1 MRTKIGTRL
10 LSLFLTAICVIGLIP
25 TSAFAASSE
34 NMPSEI
40 TLKKSDYFLDTDGS
54 KTYNS
59 PSFDKPL
66 YLHIINMNVGGK
78 TKVGFCAEHGKQLG
92 NTLIGKKWGNPEP
105 VTNSFIKMMIGYYYC
120 MTDAKYMTDAY
131 KAKFGSQLW
140 TDQNM
145 IRYHNAWIQAL
156 CWRALG
162 QGAAIPSDAEGQR
175 VAIAKELMYIANAK
189 NGTSYSD
196 IYTDKYGTTTF
207 YEKGCKVI
215 DNPDCW
221 PDVDVTL
228 YHYIGGNATS
238 PDGKK
243 HYTNDNTQAIM
254 VATPRGEPTID
265 DYQIVVKKVDSSNPT
280 KGLPGATFSLTMVG
294 SDDPSFPMTGVTGQD
309 GTYTFKPLKAG
320 TYQVTETEA
329 PEGYQIDNPGPYTVT
344 LPMNGQKTVTVTAT
358 DTPITTSSG
367 SIRKVDKDIPTMGLA
382 GATIRITGIDNNFK
396 YEGQTVAG
404 GALTDV
410 PWDTMPVGSYIAE
423 EIGAPEGY
431 ILPSPHEKKEFYWD
445 KKSDVTLVFENDS
458 KVKVQLLKK
467 DESNNPLPGCLFT
480 VIKNGQTLF
489 SAVTDA
495 AGTITVPNVTE
506 GTYWFVEKDAPEGYV
521 VNSEPVTAYVSAAD
535 IQGNKTVTVEATN
548 HRKPGLEI
556 VKIDSVTKEPVA
568 NCTFDI
574 RSIDGTYHETLTTDG
589 AGRIFLE
596 NMTPGS
602 YEVKETAV
610 PKGYNL
616 NPEKQ
621 TVELT
626 AGGTFTLTFE
636 NVPKTDFTLFKHD
649 SNNHPIA
656 GVTFEISKK
665 GGQSL
670 GHFTT
675 DGQGKLTVPNLEPGI
690 YVAVETDCPDDY
702 ILDKTPHE
710 FQVNAGKTEVGID
723 VVNLKK
729 PEITVKKVDSIV
741 GGGVEGA
748 KFEIFYAGTGG
759 TGSPAGTY
767 ESLGTKYTDAN
778 GIIHLDHL
786 KEGWYRFTEVEAP
799 EGYQLD
805 EPSTQ
810 EIYLKGDDNA
820 ELTFKDTPLSAII
833 VMKKDGVN
841 GKALPGATFQLRYLD
856 GTSGTGG
863 TVIGEKV
870 TDQNG
875 VCSWTGLK
883 AGTYIVE
890 EVKPAPGYNIVEGP
904 KTVYISGKAQDVI
917 TVSFDNSPDGTL
929 LIKKVDAK
937 NPTKVLAGAKFR
949 VQYTNGTL
957 LGNDNGIFTTDE
969 NGQITIAGLEPE
981 KTIIV
986 TEVEAP
992 AGYIIDGQAQTID
1005 IKSGKVVSITFK
1017 NAPKGELVIEKT
1029 DAATGKLLPGAE
1041 FIIRKSDGTEV
1052 GADGNI
1058 HNNLTIESG
1067 TLSSDSHFVTGG
1079 DGRIIIKGLTPG
1091 NYTITEVKAPDG
1103 YLIGKNAS
1111 RTIQITAG
1119 DTQTI
1124 TFANPSTCSLLI
1136 KKVCSINTDKML
1148 EGAVFDVR
1156 YADGSVVGDSNGVY
1170 ETGADGTILITGL
1183 EANKAIIVTETKAP
1197 NGFAIDTKP
1206 QTVTTIAGKVVQ
1218 LTFANAPYGK
1228 LVIEKRDAE
1237 TNNLLP
1243 GAEFRV
1249 TTAAG
1254 CEVGQNGV
1262 IGDTTLTSNGIFRT
1276 DADGKITI
1284 SNLRPGNYI
1293 ITEIKAPDGYLID
1306 DPTRNVTVTAGD
1318 TQTIVFKNHSTCSL
1332 LIKKVCTENP
1342 DKMLEGAV
1350 FDVRYADGTV
1360 VGDSNGVFTT
1370 GADGTILITGLEA
1383 NKAIVVTETKA
1394 PDGFAIDTTPQ
1405 TITTQ
1410 AGKVV
1415 QLTFANAPYG
1425 KIIIEK
1431 RDSKTNELL
1440 PGAEFRVTTAAGCE
1454 VGQNGVIGDTNLT
1467 SNGIFTTGADGKI
1480 TITNVRPGSYVITEI
1495 KAPDGYLIDDPTRT
1509 ITVTSGDTQT
1519 IVFKDTKPGGL
1530 IIEKRDSVTKE
1541 PLAGATFKV
1550 TTSDGRFVAQD
1561 GGATSTN
1568 GLYTT
1573 DANGQIHIVDLDPD
1587 TYVVTEV
1594 TAPDG
1599 YLMDAPSQ
1607 TVKIEKND
1615 TQTLT
1620 FYDTP
1625 LGGLTIVKVDS
1636 ESGKRLEGA
1645 KIEVAKLNGEIV
1657 GTYVTD
1663 KLGVIQLPD
1672 LDDGWYQL
1680 TEIKAPKGYLLDSTP
1695 QKVEVKKG
1703 ETKTFEFENTASA
1716 SMLIH
1721 KIDSVTKK
1729 GIQGVKFVVYDSSM
1743 TPIGEY
1749 ESDDQGYVHLNKTLE
1764 DGKYYVREIVAA
1776 EGYILDNKVKSF
1788 TVLAGD
1794 TAMIEWENTS
1804 ELGQIQVIKTSEGY
1818 SSVNGLPAGTPL
1830 SGAIFAVY
1838 DKQNNVV
1845 DKFQTNENGI
1855 GSSKKLPL
1863 GIYTVKEV
1871 QAPANYGLNPTV
1883 FTADIEFAGQVVKLN
1898 VTDPVITAGVSIKKT
1913 GYAQTMN
1920 NNVMRWTVS
1929 GVRNDSTT
1937 SLQSFYWRDTLPTD
1951 AVRLTRLVTGTYSTT
1966 QTYKVTFTTNLNSQ
1980 WRTAYDNLS
1989 TAKNYTLDMSSAALG
2004 LASNEYVTQFMLS
2017 FGIVPAGFHQLTN
2030 ATVDAQTLYALTNGY
2045 KFTNKADVGGLL
2057 GGNWVQSIARWTTSV
2072 YSHYVPAK
2080 PAAPK
2085 SPKLPRTGY

>member
-710 FQVNAGKTEVGID
+710 FQVNAGVTNVGID

-799 EGYQLD
+799 AGYQLD

-841 GKALPGATFQLRYLD
+841 GKALPGATFQLRYLG

-937 NPTKVLAGAKFR
+937 HPTKVLAGAKFR

-986 TEVEAP
+986 TEIEAP

-1029 DAATGKLLPGAE
+1029 DAATGKLLSGAE

-1058 HNNLTIESG
+1058 HNDLTIESG

-1124 TFANPSTCSLLI
+1124 TFANP
-1136 KKVCSINTDKML
+1136 
-1148 EGAVFDVR
+1148 
-1156 YADGSVVGDSNGVY
+1156 
-1170 ETGADGTILITGL
+1170 
-1183 EANKAIIVTETKAP
+1183 
-1197 NGFAIDTKP
+1197 
-1206 QTVTTIAGKVVQ
+1206 
-1218 LTFANAPYGK
+1218 
-1228 LVIEKRDAE
+1228 
-1237 TNNLLP
+1237 
-1243 GAEFRV
+1243 
-1249 TTAAG
+1249 
-1254 CEVGQNGV
+1254 
-1262 IGDTTLTSNGIFRT
+1262 
-1276 DADGKITI
+1276 
-1284 SNLRPGNYI
+1284 
-1293 ITEIKAPDGYLID
+1293 
-1306 DPTRNVTVTAGD
+1306 
-1318 TQTIVFKNHSTCSL
+1318 STCSL

-1480 TITNVRPGSYVITEI
+1480 TITNVRPGNYIITEI

-1645 KIEVAKLNGEIV
+1645 KIEVAKMNGEIV

-1721 KIDSVTKK
+1721 KIDSVTRK

>member
-25 TSAFAASSE
+25 TSAFAAPSGS
-34 NMPSEI
+34 MPSEI
-40 TLKKSDYFLDTDGS
+40 TLQKSDYFLDTDGS

-59 PSFDKPL
+59 PSFGEPL

-78 TKVGFCAEHGKQLG
+78 TNVGFCAEHGKQLG

-120 MTDAKYMTDAY
+120 MTDAKYQTDAY
-131 KAKFGSQLW
+131 KEKWGGELW
-140 TDQNM
+140 TDQNL

-162 QGAAIPSDAEGQR
+162 QGAAIPSDAEGQK

-207 YEKGCKVI
+207 YQKGEKVL
-215 DNPDCW
+215 DNTDCW

-254 VATPRGEPTID
+254 VATPKKSDIPSD
-265 DYQIVVKKVDSSNPT
+265 KYQIVVKKVDSSNPT
-280 KGLPGATFSLTMVG
+280 KGLAGATFSLEMVG
-294 SDDPSFPMTGVTGQD
+294 SDDPKFPMTGVTGQD
-309 GTYTFKPLKAG
+309 GTYTFKNLKAG

-329 PEGYQIDNPGPYTVT
+329 PEGYQIDNPGPYAVT
-344 LPMNGQKTVTVTAT
+344 LPTNGQKTVTVTAL
-358 DTPITTSSG
+358 DTPITLASG
-367 SIRKVDKDIPTMGLA
+367 SIRKVDKDRPTMGLA
-382 GATIRITGIDNNFK
+382 GATIRITGIDNNFT
-396 YEGQTVAG
+396 YEGQTVEG

-410 PWDTMPVGSYIAE
+410 PWDTMPVGSYVAE

-445 KKSDVTLVFENDS
+445 KKNEVKLVFENDS

-710 FQVNAGKTEVGID
+710 FQVNAGVTNVGID

-841 GKALPGATFQLRYLD
+841 GKALPGATFQLRYLG

-875 VCSWTGLK
+875 VCSWTSLK

-986 TEVEAP
+986 TEIEAP

-1058 HNNLTIESG
+1058 HNDLTIESG

-1124 TFANPSTCSLLI
+1124 TFANP
-1136 KKVCSINTDKML
+1136 
-1148 EGAVFDVR
+1148 
-1156 YADGSVVGDSNGVY
+1156 
-1170 ETGADGTILITGL
+1170 
-1183 EANKAIIVTETKAP
+1183 
-1197 NGFAIDTKP
+1197 
-1206 QTVTTIAGKVVQ
+1206 
-1218 LTFANAPYGK
+1218 
-1228 LVIEKRDAE
+1228 
-1237 TNNLLP
+1237 
-1243 GAEFRV
+1243 
-1249 TTAAG
+1249 
-1254 CEVGQNGV
+1254 
-1262 IGDTTLTSNGIFRT
+1262 
-1276 DADGKITI
+1276 
-1284 SNLRPGNYI
+1284 
-1293 ITEIKAPDGYLID
+1293 
-1306 DPTRNVTVTAGD
+1306 
-1318 TQTIVFKNHSTCSL
+1318 STCSL

-1480 TITNVRPGSYVITEI
+1480 TITNVRPGNYVITEI

-1530 IIEKRDSVTKE
+1530 IIEKRDSVTKV

-1721 KIDSVTKK
+1721 KIDSVTRK

-1920 NNVMRWTVS
+1920 NNIMRWTVS

-2057 GGNWVQSIARWTTSV
+2057 GGNWVQSIARWTTSI

>member
-1 MRTKIGTRL
+1 MRQKIGTRL

-25 TSAFAASSE
+25 TSAFAAPSGS
-34 NMPSEI
+34 MPSEI
-40 TLKKSDYFLDTDGS
+40 TLQKSDYFLDTDGS

-59 PSFDKPL
+59 PSFGEPL

-78 TKVGFCAEHGKQLG
+78 TNVGFCAEHGKQLG

-120 MTDAKYMTDAY
+120 MTDAKYQTDAY
-131 KAKFGSQLW
+131 KEKWGGELW
-140 TDQNM
+140 TDQNL

-162 QGAAIPSDAEGQR
+162 QGAAIPSDAEGQK

-207 YEKGCKVI
+207 YQKGEKVL
-215 DNPDCW
+215 DNTDCW

-254 VATPRGEPTID
+254 VATPSIPTLGN
-265 DYQIVVKKVDSSNPT
+265 YQITVKKVDSSNPT
-280 KGLPGATFSLTMVG
+280 KGLAGAEFSLEMVG
-294 SDDPSFPMTGVTGQD
+294 SDDPKFPMTGVTGQG
-309 GTYTFKPLKAG
+309 GTLTFKDLKAG
-320 TYQVTETEA
+320 TYQVTETKA
-329 PEGYQIDNPGPYTVT
+329 PEDYQIDNPGPYTVT
-344 LPMNGQKTVTVTAT
+344 LPTNGQNTVTVTAT
-358 DTPITTSSG
+358 DTPITLASG
-367 SIRKVDKDIPTMGLA
+367 SIRKVDKDRPTMGLA
-382 GATIRITGIDNNFK
+382 GATIRITGIDNNFT
-396 YEGQTVAG
+396 YEGQTVEG

-410 PWDTMPVGSYIAE
+410 PWDTMPVGSYVAE

-445 KKSDVTLVFENDS
+445 KKNEVKLVFENDS

-556 VKIDSVTKEPVA
+556 VKIDSVTKKPVA

-710 FQVNAGKTEVGID
+710 FQVNAGVTNVGID

-799 EGYQLD
+799 AGYQLD

-841 GKALPGATFQLRYLD
+841 GKALPGATFQLRYLG

-863 TVIGEKV
+863 TAIGEKV

-969 NGQITIAGLEPE
+969 NGQITIAGLEPK

-986 TEVEAP
+986 TEIEAP

-1058 HNNLTIESG
+1058 HNDLTIESG

-1124 TFANPSTCSLLI
+1124 TFANP
-1136 KKVCSINTDKML
+1136 
-1148 EGAVFDVR
+1148 
-1156 YADGSVVGDSNGVY
+1156 
-1170 ETGADGTILITGL
+1170 
-1183 EANKAIIVTETKAP
+1183 
-1197 NGFAIDTKP
+1197 
-1206 QTVTTIAGKVVQ
+1206 
-1218 LTFANAPYGK
+1218 
-1228 LVIEKRDAE
+1228 
-1237 TNNLLP
+1237 
-1243 GAEFRV
+1243 
-1249 TTAAG
+1249 
-1254 CEVGQNGV
+1254 
-1262 IGDTTLTSNGIFRT
+1262 
-1276 DADGKITI
+1276 
-1284 SNLRPGNYI
+1284 
-1293 ITEIKAPDGYLID
+1293 
-1306 DPTRNVTVTAGD
+1306 
-1318 TQTIVFKNHSTCSL
+1318 STCSL

-1480 TITNVRPGSYVITEI
+1480 TITNVRPGNYIITEI

-1645 KIEVAKLNGEIV
+1645 KIEVAKMNGEIV

-1721 KIDSVTKK
+1721 KIDSVTRK

>member
-1 MRTKIGTRL
+1 
-10 LSLFLTAICVIGLIP
+10 
-25 TSAFAASSE
+25 
-34 NMPSEI
+34 MPSEI
-40 TLKKSDYFLDTDGS
+40 TLQKSDYFLDTDGS

-59 PSFDKPL
+59 PSFGEPL
-66 YLHIINMNVGGK
+66 YLHIINMNVGGE
-78 TKVGFCAEHGKQLG
+78 TKIGFCAEHGKQLG

-120 MTDAKYMTDAY
+120 MTDAKYQTDAY
-131 KAKFGSQLW
+131 KEKWGGELW
-140 TDQNM
+140 TDQNL

-162 QGAAIPSDAEGQR
+162 QGAAIPSDAEGQK

-207 YEKGCKVI
+207 YQKGEKVL
-215 DNPDCW
+215 DNTDCW

-228 YHYIGGNATS
+228 YRYIGGNATS

-243 HYTNDNTQAIM
+243 HYTNDNTQAVM
-254 VATPRGEPTID
+254 VATPKKEPTGDTYRI
-265 DYQIVVKKVDSSNPT
+265 IVKKVDSSNPT
-280 KGLPGATFSLTMVG
+280 KGLAGATFSLEMVG
-294 SDDPSFPMTGVTGQD
+294 SDGPSFPKTGVTGQD
-309 GTYTFKPLKAG
+309 GTYIFDRLEAG
-320 TYQVTETEA
+320 TYKVTETEA
-329 PEGYQIDNPGPYTVT
+329 PEGYQIDNPGPYVVT
-344 LPMNGQKTVTVTAT
+344 LPTNGQNTVTVTAL
-358 DTPITTSSG
+358 DTPITLASG
-367 SIRKVDKDIPTMGLA
+367 SIRKVDKDRPTMGLA
-382 GATIRITGIDNNFK
+382 GATIRITGIDNNFT
-396 YEGQTVAG
+396 YEGQTVEG

-410 PWDTMPVGSYIAE
+410 PWDTMPVGSYVAE

-445 KKSDVTLVFENDS
+445 KKNEVKLVFENDS

-710 FQVNAGKTEVGID
+710 FQVNAGVTNVGID

-799 EGYQLD
+799 AGYQLD

-841 GKALPGATFQLRYLD
+841 GKALPGATFQLRYLG

-875 VCSWTGLK
+875 VCSWTSLK

-937 NPTKVLAGAKFR
+937 HPTKVLAGAKFR

-986 TEVEAP
+986 TEIEAP

-1058 HNNLTIESG
+1058 HNDLTIESG

-1124 TFANPSTCSLLI
+1124 TFANP
-1136 KKVCSINTDKML
+1136 
-1148 EGAVFDVR
+1148 
-1156 YADGSVVGDSNGVY
+1156 
-1170 ETGADGTILITGL
+1170 
-1183 EANKAIIVTETKAP
+1183 
-1197 NGFAIDTKP
+1197 
-1206 QTVTTIAGKVVQ
+1206 
-1218 LTFANAPYGK
+1218 
-1228 LVIEKRDAE
+1228 
-1237 TNNLLP
+1237 
-1243 GAEFRV
+1243 
-1249 TTAAG
+1249 
-1254 CEVGQNGV
+1254 
-1262 IGDTTLTSNGIFRT
+1262 
-1276 DADGKITI
+1276 
-1284 SNLRPGNYI
+1284 
-1293 ITEIKAPDGYLID
+1293 
-1306 DPTRNVTVTAGD
+1306 
-1318 TQTIVFKNHSTCSL
+1318 STCSL

-1467 SNGIFTTGADGKI
+1467 SNGIFTTGADGQI
-1480 TITNVRPGSYVITEI
+1480 TITNVRPGNYVITEI

-1645 KIEVAKLNGEIV
+1645 KIEVAKMNGEIV

-1721 KIDSVTKK
+1721 KIDSVTRK

-1749 ESDDQGYVHLNKTLE
+1749 ESDDQGYVHLNKALE

>member
-25 TSAFAASSE
+25 TSAFAAPSGS
-34 NMPSEI
+34 MPSEI
-40 TLKKSDYFLDTDGS
+40 TLQKSDYFLDTDGS

-59 PSFDKPL
+59 PSFGEPL

-78 TKVGFCAEHGKQLG
+78 TNVGFCAEHGKQLG

-120 MTDAKYMTDAY
+120 MTDAKYQTDAY
-131 KAKFGSQLW
+131 KEKWGGELW
-140 TDQNM
+140 TDQNL

-162 QGAAIPSDAEGQR
+162 QGAAIPSDAEGQK

-207 YEKGCKVI
+207 YQKGEKVL
-215 DNPDCW
+215 DNTDCW

-254 VATPRGEPTID
+254 VATPSIPTAES
-265 DYQIVVKKVDSSNPT
+265 YQIVVKKVDSSNPT
-280 KGLPGATFSLTMVG
+280 KGLSGATFSLTMVG
-294 SDDPSFPMTGVTGQD
+294 STKTLTGVTGQD
-309 GTYTFKPLKAG
+309 GTYTFKNLKAG

-329 PEGYQIDNPGPYTVT
+329 PEGYQIDNPGPYAVT
-344 LPMNGQKTVTVTAT
+344 LPTNGQNTVTVTAL
-358 DTPITTSSG
+358 DTPITLASG
-367 SIRKVDKDIPTMGLA
+367 SIRKVDKDRPTMGLA
-382 GATIRITGIDNNFK
+382 GATIRITGIDNNFT
-396 YEGQTVAG
+396 YEGQTVEG

-410 PWDTMPVGSYIAE
+410 PWDTMPVGSYVAE

-445 KKSDVTLVFENDS
+445 KKNEVKLVFENDS

-710 FQVNAGKTEVGID
+710 FQVNAGVTNVGID

-799 EGYQLD
+799 AGYQLD

-841 GKALPGATFQLRYLD
+841 GKALPGATFQLRYLG

-875 VCSWTGLK
+875 VCSWTSLK

-937 NPTKVLAGAKFR
+937 HPTKVLAGAKFR

-986 TEVEAP
+986 TEIEAP

-1058 HNNLTIESG
+1058 HNDLTIESG

-1124 TFANPSTCSLLI
+1124 TFANP
-1136 KKVCSINTDKML
+1136 
-1148 EGAVFDVR
+1148 
-1156 YADGSVVGDSNGVY
+1156 
-1170 ETGADGTILITGL
+1170 
-1183 EANKAIIVTETKAP
+1183 
-1197 NGFAIDTKP
+1197 
-1206 QTVTTIAGKVVQ
+1206 
-1218 LTFANAPYGK
+1218 
-1228 LVIEKRDAE
+1228 
-1237 TNNLLP
+1237 
-1243 GAEFRV
+1243 
-1249 TTAAG
+1249 
-1254 CEVGQNGV
+1254 
-1262 IGDTTLTSNGIFRT
+1262 
-1276 DADGKITI
+1276 
-1284 SNLRPGNYI
+1284 
-1293 ITEIKAPDGYLID
+1293 
-1306 DPTRNVTVTAGD
+1306 
-1318 TQTIVFKNHSTCSL
+1318 STCSL

-1454 VGQNGVIGDTNLT
+1454 VGQNGVIGDTKLT

-1480 TITNVRPGSYVITEI
+1480 TITNVRPGSYIITEI

-1920 NNVMRWTVS
+1920 NNIMRWTVS

-1951 AVRLTRLVTGTYSTT
+1951 AVRLTRLVTGTYSTM

-2057 GGNWVQSIARWTTSV
+2057 GGNWVQSIARWTTSI

-2085 SPKLPRTGY
+2085 SPTLPRTGY

>member
-25 TSAFAASSE
+25 TSAFAAPSGS
-34 NMPSEI
+34 MPSEI
-40 TLKKSDYFLDTDGS
+40 TLQKSDYFLDTDGS

-59 PSFDKPL
+59 PSFGEPL
-66 YLHIINMNVGGK
+66 YLHIINMNVGGE
-78 TKVGFCAEHGKQLG
+78 TKIGFCAEHGKQLG

-120 MTDAKYMTDAY
+120 MTDAKYQTDAY
-131 KAKFGSQLW
+131 KEKWGGELW
-140 TDQNM
+140 TDQNL

-162 QGAAIPSDAEGQR
+162 QGAAIPSDAEGQK

-207 YEKGCKVI
+207 YQKGEKVL
-215 DNPDCW
+215 DNTDCW

-228 YHYIGGNATS
+228 YRYIGGNATS

-243 HYTNDNTQAIM
+243 HYTNDNTQAVM
-254 VATPRGEPTID
+254 VATPKKSDIPSD
-265 DYQIVVKKVDSSNPT
+265 KYQIVVKKVDSSNPT
-280 KGLPGATFSLTMVG
+280 KGLAGATFSLEMVG
-294 SDDPSFPMTGVTGQD
+294 SDDPKFPMTGVTGQD
-309 GTYTFKPLKAG
+309 GTYTFKNLKAG

-329 PEGYQIDNPGPYTVT
+329 PEGYQIDNPGPYAVT
-344 LPMNGQKTVTVTAT
+344 LPTNGQKTVTVTAL
-358 DTPITTSSG
+358 DTPITLASG
-367 SIRKVDKDIPTMGLA
+367 SIRKVDKDRPTMGLA
-382 GATIRITGIDNNFK
+382 GATIRITGIDNNFT
-396 YEGQTVAG
+396 YEGQTVEG

-410 PWDTMPVGSYIAE
+410 PWDTMPVGSYVAE

-445 KKSDVTLVFENDS
+445 KKNEVKLVFENDS

-556 VKIDSVTKEPVA
+556 VKIDSVTKKPVA

-626 AGGTFTLTFE
+626 AGGTFTRTFE

-710 FQVNAGKTEVGID
+710 FQVNAGVTNVGID

-799 EGYQLD
+799 AGYQLD

-841 GKALPGATFQLRYLD
+841 GKALPGATFQLRYLG

-937 NPTKVLAGAKFR
+937 HPTKVLAGAKFR

-986 TEVEAP
+986 TEIEAP

-1058 HNNLTIESG
+1058 HNDLTIESG

-1124 TFANPSTCSLLI
+1124 TFANP
-1136 KKVCSINTDKML
+1136 
-1148 EGAVFDVR
+1148 
-1156 YADGSVVGDSNGVY
+1156 
-1170 ETGADGTILITGL
+1170 
-1183 EANKAIIVTETKAP
+1183 
-1197 NGFAIDTKP
+1197 
-1206 QTVTTIAGKVVQ
+1206 
-1218 LTFANAPYGK
+1218 
-1228 LVIEKRDAE
+1228 
-1237 TNNLLP
+1237 
-1243 GAEFRV
+1243 
-1249 TTAAG
+1249 
-1254 CEVGQNGV
+1254 
-1262 IGDTTLTSNGIFRT
+1262 
-1276 DADGKITI
+1276 
-1284 SNLRPGNYI
+1284 
-1293 ITEIKAPDGYLID
+1293 
-1306 DPTRNVTVTAGD
+1306 
-1318 TQTIVFKNHSTCSL
+1318 STCSL

-1480 TITNVRPGSYVITEI
+1480 TITNVRPGNYVITEI

-1599 YLMDAPSQ
+1599 YLMGAPSQ

-1645 KIEVAKLNGEIV
+1645 KIEVAKMNGEIV

-1721 KIDSVTKK
+1721 KIDSVTRK

>member
-1 MRTKIGTRL
+1 MRTRIGTRL

-34 NMPSEI
+34 SMPSEI

-66 YLHIINMNVGGK
+66 YLHIINMNVGGE

-120 MTDAKYMTDAY
+120 MTDAKYQTDAY
-131 KAKFGSQLW
+131 KEKWGGALW

-162 QGAAIPSDAEGQR
+162 QGAAIPSDAEGQK

-207 YEKGCKVI
+207 YQKGEKVL
-215 DNPDCW
+215 DNTDCW

-254 VATPRGEPTID
+254 VATPKTPDTPIE
-265 DYQIVVKKVDSSNPT
+265 DYQIVVKKVDSTNPT
-280 KGLPGATFSLTMVG
+280 KGLAGATFSLTKVG
-294 SDDPSFPMTGVTGQD
+294 SDDPKYPLTGVTGQD
-309 GTYTFKPLKAG
+309 GTYTFRRLEAG

-329 PEGYQIDNPGPYTVT
+329 PEGYQIDNPGPYAVT
-344 LPMNGQKTVTVTAT
+344 LPTNGQKTVTVTAT
-358 DTPITTSSG
+358 DTPITIASG
-367 SIRKVDKDIPTMGLA
+367 SIRKVDKDRPTMGLA
-382 GATIRITGIDNNFK
+382 GATIRITGIDNNFT
-396 YEGQTVAG
+396 YEGQTVEG

-410 PWDTMPVGSYIAE
+410 PWDTMPVGSYVAE

-445 KKSDVTLVFENDS
+445 KKNEVKLVFENDS

-710 FQVNAGKTEVGID
+710 FQVNAGVTNVGID

-786 KEGWYRFTEVEAP
+786 KEGWYRFTEVKAP
-799 EGYQLD
+799 AGYQLD

-841 GKALPGATFQLRYLD
+841 GKALPGATFQLRYLG

-875 VCSWTGLK
+875 VCSWTSLK

-937 NPTKVLAGAKFR
+937 HPTKVLAGAKFR

-986 TEVEAP
+986 TEIEAP

-1058 HNNLTIESG
+1058 HNDLTIESG

-1124 TFANPSTCSLLI
+1124 TFANP
-1136 KKVCSINTDKML
+1136 
-1148 EGAVFDVR
+1148 
-1156 YADGSVVGDSNGVY
+1156 
-1170 ETGADGTILITGL
+1170 
-1183 EANKAIIVTETKAP
+1183 
-1197 NGFAIDTKP
+1197 
-1206 QTVTTIAGKVVQ
+1206 
-1218 LTFANAPYGK
+1218 
-1228 LVIEKRDAE
+1228 
-1237 TNNLLP
+1237 
-1243 GAEFRV
+1243 
-1249 TTAAG
+1249 
-1254 CEVGQNGV
+1254 
-1262 IGDTTLTSNGIFRT
+1262 
-1276 DADGKITI
+1276 
-1284 SNLRPGNYI
+1284 
-1293 ITEIKAPDGYLID
+1293 
-1306 DPTRNVTVTAGD
+1306 
-1318 TQTIVFKNHSTCSL
+1318 STCSL

-1480 TITNVRPGSYVITEI
+1480 TITNVRPGNYVITEI

-1530 IIEKRDSVTKE
+1530 IIEKRDSVTKV

-1920 NNVMRWTVS
+1920 NNIMRWTVS

-2057 GGNWVQSIARWTTSV
+2057 GGNWVQSIARWTTSI

>member
-25 TSAFAASSE
+25 TSAFAAPSGS
-34 NMPSEI
+34 MPSEI
-40 TLKKSDYFLDTDGS
+40 TLQKSDYFLDTDGS

-59 PSFDKPL
+59 PSFGEPL
-66 YLHIINMNVGGK
+66 YLHIINMNVGGE
-78 TKVGFCAEHGKQLG
+78 TKIGFCAEHGKQLG

-120 MTDAKYMTDAY
+120 MTDAKYQTDAY
-131 KAKFGSQLW
+131 KEKWGGELW
-140 TDQNM
+140 TDQNL

-162 QGAAIPSDAEGQR
+162 QGAAIPSDAEGQK

-207 YEKGCKVI
+207 YQKGEKVL
-215 DNPDCW
+215 DNTDCW

-228 YHYIGGNATS
+228 YRYIGGNATS

-243 HYTNDNTQAIM
+243 HYTNDNTQAVM
-254 VATPRGEPTID
+254 VATPKKEPTGDTYRI
-265 DYQIVVKKVDSSNPT
+265 IVKKVDSSNPT
-280 KGLPGATFSLTMVG
+280 KGLAGATFSLEMVG
-294 SDDPSFPMTGVTGQD
+294 SDGPSFPKTGVTGQD
-309 GTYTFKPLKAG
+309 GTYIFDRLEAG
-320 TYQVTETEA
+320 TYKVTETEA
-329 PEGYQIDNPGPYTVT
+329 PEGYQIDNPGPYVVT
-344 LPMNGQKTVTVTAT
+344 LPTNGQNTVTVTAL
-358 DTPITTSSG
+358 DTPITLASG
-367 SIRKVDKDIPTMGLA
+367 SIRKVDKDRPTMGLA
-382 GATIRITGIDNNFK
+382 GATIRITGIDNNFT
-396 YEGQTVAG
+396 YEGQTVEG

-410 PWDTMPVGSYIAE
+410 PWDTMPVGSYVAE

-445 KKSDVTLVFENDS
+445 KKNEVKLVFENDS

-710 FQVNAGKTEVGID
+710 FQVNAGVTNVGID

-799 EGYQLD
+799 AGYQLD

-841 GKALPGATFQLRYLD
+841 GKALPGATFQLRYLG

-875 VCSWTGLK
+875 VCSWTSLK

-937 NPTKVLAGAKFR
+937 HPTKVLAGAKFR

-986 TEVEAP
+986 TEIEAP

-1058 HNNLTIESG
+1058 HNDLTIESG

-1124 TFANPSTCSLLI
+1124 TFANP
-1136 KKVCSINTDKML
+1136 
-1148 EGAVFDVR
+1148 
-1156 YADGSVVGDSNGVY
+1156 
-1170 ETGADGTILITGL
+1170 
-1183 EANKAIIVTETKAP
+1183 
-1197 NGFAIDTKP
+1197 
-1206 QTVTTIAGKVVQ
+1206 
-1218 LTFANAPYGK
+1218 
-1228 LVIEKRDAE
+1228 
-1237 TNNLLP
+1237 
-1243 GAEFRV
+1243 
-1249 TTAAG
+1249 
-1254 CEVGQNGV
+1254 
-1262 IGDTTLTSNGIFRT
+1262 
-1276 DADGKITI
+1276 
-1284 SNLRPGNYI
+1284 
-1293 ITEIKAPDGYLID
+1293 
-1306 DPTRNVTVTAGD
+1306 
-1318 TQTIVFKNHSTCSL
+1318 STCSL

-1467 SNGIFTTGADGKI
+1467 SNGIFTTGADGQI
-1480 TITNVRPGSYVITEI
+1480 TITNVRPGNYVITEI

-1645 KIEVAKLNGEIV
+1645 KIEVAKMNGEIV

-1721 KIDSVTKK
+1721 KIDSVTRK

-1749 ESDDQGYVHLNKTLE
+1749 ESDDQGYVHLNKALE

>member
-25 TSAFAASSE
+25 TSAFAAPSGS
-34 NMPSEI
+34 MPSEI
-40 TLKKSDYFLDTDGS
+40 TLQKSDYFLDTAGS

-59 PSFDKPL
+59 PSFGEPL

-120 MTDAKYMTDAY
+120 MTDAKYQTDAY
-131 KAKFGSQLW
+131 KEKWGGELW
-140 TDQNM
+140 TDQNL

-162 QGAAIPSDAEGQR
+162 QGAAIPSDAEGQK

-207 YEKGCKVI
+207 YQKGEKVL
-215 DNPDCW
+215 DNTDCW

-243 HYTNDNTQAIM
+243 HYTNENTQAIM
-254 VATPRGEPTID
+254 VATPKEPTSEE
-265 DYQIVVKKVDSSNPT
+265 YQIVVKKVDSSNPT
-280 KGLPGATFSLTMVG
+280 KGLAGAEFSLEMVG
-294 SDDPSFPMTGVTGQD
+294 SDDPKFPMTGVTGQN
-309 GTYTFKPLKAG
+309 GTYTFRGLKAG
-320 TYQVTETEA
+320 TYQVTETKA
-329 PEGYQIDNPGPYTVT
+329 PEDYQIDNPGPYTVT
-344 LPMNGQKTVTVTAT
+344 LPTNGQKTVTVTAL
-358 DTPITTSSG
+358 DTPITLASG
-367 SIRKVDKDIPTMGLA
+367 SIRKVDKDRPTMGLA
-382 GATIRITGIDNNFK
+382 GATIRITGIDNNFT
-396 YEGQTVAG
+396 YEGQTVEG

-410 PWDTMPVGSYIAE
+410 PWDTMPVGSYVAE

-445 KKSDVTLVFENDS
+445 KKNEVKLVFENDS

-535 IQGNKTVTVEATN
+535 IQGNKTITVEATN

-626 AGGTFTLTFE
+626 AGGTFTRTFE

-710 FQVNAGKTEVGID
+710 FQVNAGVTNVGID

-799 EGYQLD
+799 AGYQLD

-841 GKALPGATFQLRYLD
+841 GKALPGATFQLRYLG

-875 VCSWTGLK
+875 VCSWTSLK

-937 NPTKVLAGAKFR
+937 HPTKVLAGAKFR

-986 TEVEAP
+986 TEIEAP

-1058 HNNLTIESG
+1058 HNDLTIESG

-1124 TFANPSTCSLLI
+1124 TFANP
-1136 KKVCSINTDKML
+1136 
-1148 EGAVFDVR
+1148 
-1156 YADGSVVGDSNGVY
+1156 
-1170 ETGADGTILITGL
+1170 
-1183 EANKAIIVTETKAP
+1183 
-1197 NGFAIDTKP
+1197 
-1206 QTVTTIAGKVVQ
+1206 
-1218 LTFANAPYGK
+1218 
-1228 LVIEKRDAE
+1228 
-1237 TNNLLP
+1237 
-1243 GAEFRV
+1243 
-1249 TTAAG
+1249 
-1254 CEVGQNGV
+1254 
-1262 IGDTTLTSNGIFRT
+1262 
-1276 DADGKITI
+1276 
-1284 SNLRPGNYI
+1284 
-1293 ITEIKAPDGYLID
+1293 
-1306 DPTRNVTVTAGD
+1306 
-1318 TQTIVFKNHSTCSL
+1318 STCSL

-1467 SNGIFTTGADGKI
+1467 SNGIFTTGADGKT
-1480 TITNVRPGSYVITEI
+1480 TITNVRPGSYIITEI

-1645 KIEVAKLNGEIV
+1645 KIEVAKMNGEIV

-1721 KIDSVTKK
+1721 KIDSVTRK

>member
-25 TSAFAASSE
+25 TSAFAAPSGS
-34 NMPSEI
+34 MPSEI
-40 TLKKSDYFLDTDGS
+40 TLQKSDYFLDTDGS

-59 PSFDKPL
+59 PSFGEPL
-66 YLHIINMNVGGK
+66 DLHIINMNVGGK
-78 TKVGFCAEHGKQLG
+78 TNVGFCAEHGKQLG

-120 MTDAKYMTDAY
+120 MTDAKYQTDAY
-131 KAKFGSQLW
+131 KEKWGGELW
-140 TDQNM
+140 TDQNL

-162 QGAAIPSDAEGQR
+162 QGAAIPSDAEGQK

-207 YEKGCKVI
+207 YQKGEKVL
-215 DNPDCW
+215 DNTDCW

-238 PDGKK
+238 PDGKN

-254 VATPRGEPTID
+254 VATPSIPTAES
-265 DYQIVVKKVDSSNPT
+265 YQIVVKKVDSSNPT
-280 KGLPGATFSLTMVG
+280 KGLSGATFSLTMVG
-294 SDDPSFPMTGVTGQD
+294 STKTLTGVTGQD
-309 GTYTFKPLKAG
+309 GTYTFKNLKAG

-329 PEGYQIDNPGPYTVT
+329 PEGYQIDNPGPYAVT
-344 LPMNGQKTVTVTAT
+344 LPTNGQNTVTVTAL
-358 DTPITTSSG
+358 DTPITLASG
-367 SIRKVDKDIPTMGLA
+367 SIRKVDKDRPTMGLA
-382 GATIRITGIDNNFK
+382 GATIRITGIDNNFT
-396 YEGQTVAG
+396 YEGQTVEG

-410 PWDTMPVGSYIAE
+410 PWDTMPVGSYVAE

-445 KKSDVTLVFENDS
+445 KKNEVKLVFENDS
-458 KVKVQLLKK
+458 KVKIQLLKK

-574 RSIDGTYHETLTTDG
+574 RSIDGTYHEALTTDG

-626 AGGTFTLTFE
+626 VGGTFTLTFE

-710 FQVNAGKTEVGID
+710 FQVNAGVTNVGID

-799 EGYQLD
+799 AGYQLD

-841 GKALPGATFQLRYLD
+841 GKALPGATFQLRYLG

-863 TVIGEKV
+863 TAIGEKV

-969 NGQITIAGLEPE
+969 NGQITIAGLEPK

-986 TEVEAP
+986 TEIEAP

-1058 HNNLTIESG
+1058 HNDLTIESG

-1124 TFANPSTCSLLI
+1124 TFANP
-1136 KKVCSINTDKML
+1136 
-1148 EGAVFDVR
+1148 
-1156 YADGSVVGDSNGVY
+1156 
-1170 ETGADGTILITGL
+1170 
-1183 EANKAIIVTETKAP
+1183 
-1197 NGFAIDTKP
+1197 
-1206 QTVTTIAGKVVQ
+1206 
-1218 LTFANAPYGK
+1218 
-1228 LVIEKRDAE
+1228 
-1237 TNNLLP
+1237 
-1243 GAEFRV
+1243 
-1249 TTAAG
+1249 
-1254 CEVGQNGV
+1254 
-1262 IGDTTLTSNGIFRT
+1262 
-1276 DADGKITI
+1276 
-1284 SNLRPGNYI
+1284 
-1293 ITEIKAPDGYLID
+1293 
-1306 DPTRNVTVTAGD
+1306 
-1318 TQTIVFKNHSTCSL
+1318 STCSL

-1480 TITNVRPGSYVITEI
+1480 TITNVRPGNYIITEI

-1645 KIEVAKLNGEIV
+1645 KIEVAKMNGEIV

-1721 KIDSVTKK
+1721 KIDSVTRK

>member
-1 MRTKIGTRL
+1 VRQKIGTRL

-25 TSAFAASSE
+25 TSAFAAPSGS
-34 NMPSEI
+34 MPSEI
-40 TLKKSDYFLDTDGS
+40 TLQKSDYFLDTDGS

-59 PSFDKPL
+59 PSFGEPL

-105 VTNSFIKMMIGYYYC
+105 VTDSFIKMMIGYYYC
-120 MTDAKYMTDAY
+120 MTDAKYQTDAY
-131 KAKFGSQLW
+131 KEKWGGELW
-140 TDQNM
+140 TDQNL

-162 QGAAIPSDAEGQR
+162 QGAAIPSDAEGQK

-207 YEKGCKVI
+207 YQKGEKVL
-215 DNPDCW
+215 DNTDCW

-254 VATPRGEPTID
+254 VATPSIPTLGN
-265 DYQIVVKKVDSSNPT
+265 YQITVKKVDSSNPT
-280 KGLPGATFSLTMVG
+280 KGLAGAEFSLEMVG
-294 SDDPSFPMTGVTGQD
+294 SDDPKFPMTGVTGQG
-309 GTYTFKPLKAG
+309 GTLTFKDLKAG
-320 TYQVTETEA
+320 TYQVTETKA
-329 PEGYQIDNPGPYTVT
+329 PEDYQIDNPGPYTVT
-344 LPMNGQKTVTVTAT
+344 LPTNGQNTVTVTAT
-358 DTPITTSSG
+358 DTPITLASG
-367 SIRKVDKDIPTMGLA
+367 SIRKVDKDRPTMGLA
-382 GATIRITGIDNNFK
+382 GATIRITGIDNNFT
-396 YEGQTVAG
+396 YEGQTVEG

-410 PWDTMPVGSYIAE
+410 PWDTMPVGSYVAE

-445 KKSDVTLVFENDS
+445 KKNEVKLVFENDS

-574 RSIDGTYHETLTTDG
+574 RSIDGTYHEALTTDG

-710 FQVNAGKTEVGID
+710 FQVNAGVTNVGID

-799 EGYQLD
+799 AGYQLD

-841 GKALPGATFQLRYLD
+841 GKALPGATFQLRYLG

-937 NPTKVLAGAKFR
+937 HPTKVLAGAKFR

-986 TEVEAP
+986 TEIEAP

-1058 HNNLTIESG
+1058 HNDLTIESG

-1170 ETGADGTILITGL
+1170 ETGVDGTILITGL

-1197 NGFAIDTKP
+1197 DGFAIDTKP
-1206 QTVTTIAGKVVQ
+1206 QTITTIAGKTVQ

-1228 LVIEKRDAE
+1228 LVIEKRDAQ
-1237 TNNLLP
+1237 TNELLP

-1276 DADGKITI
+1276 GADGKITI

-1293 ITEIKAPDGYLID
+1293 
-1306 DPTRNVTVTAGD
+1306 
-1318 TQTIVFKNHSTCSL
+1318 
-1332 LIKKVCTENP
+1332 
-1342 DKMLEGAV
+1342 
-1350 FDVRYADGTV
+1350 
-1360 VGDSNGVFTT
+1360 
-1370 GADGTILITGLEA
+1370 
-1383 NKAIVVTETKA
+1383 
-1394 PDGFAIDTTPQ
+1394 
-1405 TITTQ
+1405 
-1410 AGKVV
+1410 
-1415 QLTFANAPYG
+1415 
-1425 KIIIEK
+1425 
-1431 RDSKTNELL
+1431 
-1440 PGAEFRVTTAAGCE
+1440 
-1454 VGQNGVIGDTNLT
+1454 
-1467 SNGIFTTGADGKI
+1467 
-1480 TITNVRPGSYVITEI
+1480 ITEI

-1920 NNVMRWTVS
+1920 NNIMRWTVS

-2057 GGNWVQSIARWTTSV
+2057 GGNWVQSIARWTTSI

-2085 SPKLPRTGY
+2085 SPTLPRTGY

>member
-25 TSAFAASSE
+25 TSAFAAPSGS
-34 NMPSEI
+34 MPSEI
-40 TLKKSDYFLDTDGS
+40 TLQKSDYFLDTDGS

-59 PSFDKPL
+59 PSFGEPL
-66 YLHIINMNVGGK
+66 YLHIINMNVGGE

-92 NTLIGKKWGNPEP
+92 NTLIGKKWANPEP

-120 MTDAKYMTDAY
+120 MTDAKYQTDAY
-131 KAKFGSQLW
+131 KEKWGGALW
-140 TDQNM
+140 TDQNL

-162 QGAAIPSDAEGQR
+162 QGAAIPSDAEGQK

-207 YEKGCKVI
+207 YQKGEKVL
-215 DNPDCW
+215 DNTDCW

-243 HYTNDNTQAIM
+243 HYTNDNTQAVM
-254 VATPRGEPTID
+254 VATPKPPTAE

-280 KGLPGATFSLTMVG
+280 KGLAGAAFSLEMVG
-294 SDDPSFPMTGVTGQD
+294 SDDPMFPMTGVTGQD
-309 GTYTFKPLKAG
+309 GTYTFKKLKAG
-320 TYQVTETEA
+320 TYQVTETKA

-344 LPMNGQKTVTVTAT
+344 LPTNGQKTVTVTAL
-358 DTPITTSSG
+358 DTPITLASG
-367 SIRKVDKDIPTMGLA
+367 SIRKVDKDRPTMGLA
-382 GATIRITGIDNNFK
+382 GATIRITGIDNNFT
-396 YEGQTVAG
+396 YEGQTVEG

-410 PWDTMPVGSYIAE
+410 PWDTMPVGSYVAE

-445 KKSDVTLVFENDS
+445 KKNEVKLVFENDS

-589 AGRIFLE
+589 TGRIFLE

-610 PKGYNL
+610 PQGYNL

-710 FQVNAGKTEVGID
+710 FQVNAGVTNVGID

-741 GGGVEGA
+741 GGGVKDA

-799 EGYQLD
+799 AGYQLD

-841 GKALPGATFQLRYLD
+841 GKALPGATFQLRYLG

-863 TVIGEKV
+863 TVIGDKV

-875 VCSWTGLK
+875 VCSWTSLK

-937 NPTKVLAGAKFR
+937 HPTKVLAGAKFR

-986 TEVEAP
+986 TEIEAP

-1029 DAATGKLLPGAE
+1029 DAATGKLLSGAE

-1058 HNNLTIESG
+1058 HNDLTIESG

-1124 TFANPSTCSLLI
+1124 TFANP
-1136 KKVCSINTDKML
+1136 
-1148 EGAVFDVR
+1148 
-1156 YADGSVVGDSNGVY
+1156 
-1170 ETGADGTILITGL
+1170 
-1183 EANKAIIVTETKAP
+1183 
-1197 NGFAIDTKP
+1197 
-1206 QTVTTIAGKVVQ
+1206 
-1218 LTFANAPYGK
+1218 
-1228 LVIEKRDAE
+1228 
-1237 TNNLLP
+1237 
-1243 GAEFRV
+1243 
-1249 TTAAG
+1249 
-1254 CEVGQNGV
+1254 
-1262 IGDTTLTSNGIFRT
+1262 
-1276 DADGKITI
+1276 
-1284 SNLRPGNYI
+1284 
-1293 ITEIKAPDGYLID
+1293 
-1306 DPTRNVTVTAGD
+1306 
-1318 TQTIVFKNHSTCSL
+1318 STCSL

-1480 TITNVRPGSYVITEI
+1480 TITNVRPGNYVITEI

-1645 KIEVAKLNGEIV
+1645 KIEVAKMNGEIV

-1721 KIDSVTKK
+1721 KIDSVTRK

-2057 GGNWVQSIARWTTSV
+2057 GGNWVQSIARWTTSI

>member
-1 MRTKIGTRL
+1 MRQKIGTRL

-25 TSAFAASSE
+25 TSAFAAPSGS
-34 NMPSEI
+34 MPSEI
-40 TLKKSDYFLDTDGS
+40 TLQKSDYFLDTDGS

-59 PSFDKPL
+59 PSFGEPL
-66 YLHIINMNVGGK
+66 YLHIINMNVGGN

-120 MTDAKYMTDAY
+120 MTDAKYQTDAY
-131 KAKFGSQLW
+131 KEKWGGELW
-140 TDQNM
+140 TDQNL

-162 QGAAIPSDAEGQR
+162 QGAAIPSDAEGQK

-207 YEKGCKVI
+207 YQKGEKVL
-215 DNPDCW
+215 DNTDCW

-254 VATPRGEPTID
+254 VATPSIPTLGN
-265 DYQIVVKKVDSSNPT
+265 YQITVKKVDSSNPT
-280 KGLPGATFSLTMVG
+280 KGLAGAEFSLEMVG
-294 SDDPSFPMTGVTGQD
+294 SDDPKFPMTGVTGQG
-309 GTYTFKPLKAG
+309 GTLTFKDLKAG
-320 TYQVTETEA
+320 TYQVTETKA
-329 PEGYQIDNPGPYTVT
+329 PEDYQIDNPGPYTVT
-344 LPMNGQKTVTVTAT
+344 LPTNGQNTVTVTAT
-358 DTPITTSSG
+358 DTPITLASG
-367 SIRKVDKDIPTMGLA
+367 SIRKVDKDRPTMGLA
-382 GATIRITGIDNNFK
+382 GATIRITGIDNNFT
-396 YEGQTVAG
+396 YEGQTVEG

-410 PWDTMPVGSYIAE
+410 PWDTMPVGSYVAE

-445 KKSDVTLVFENDS
+445 KKNEVKLVFENDS

-556 VKIDSVTKEPVA
+556 VKINSVTKEPVA

-710 FQVNAGKTEVGID
+710 FQVNAGVTNVGID

-799 EGYQLD
+799 AGYQLD

-841 GKALPGATFQLRYLD
+841 GKALPGATFQLRYLG

-875 VCSWTGLK
+875 VCSWTSLK

-890 EVKPAPGYNIVEGP
+890 EVKPAPGYDIVEGP

-937 NPTKVLAGAKFR
+937 HPTKVLAGAKFR

-986 TEVEAP
+986 TEIEAP

-1058 HNNLTIESG
+1058 HNDLTIESG

-1124 TFANPSTCSLLI
+1124 TFANP
-1136 KKVCSINTDKML
+1136 
-1148 EGAVFDVR
+1148 
-1156 YADGSVVGDSNGVY
+1156 
-1170 ETGADGTILITGL
+1170 
-1183 EANKAIIVTETKAP
+1183 
-1197 NGFAIDTKP
+1197 
-1206 QTVTTIAGKVVQ
+1206 
-1218 LTFANAPYGK
+1218 
-1228 LVIEKRDAE
+1228 
-1237 TNNLLP
+1237 
-1243 GAEFRV
+1243 
-1249 TTAAG
+1249 
-1254 CEVGQNGV
+1254 
-1262 IGDTTLTSNGIFRT
+1262 
-1276 DADGKITI
+1276 
-1284 SNLRPGNYI
+1284 
-1293 ITEIKAPDGYLID
+1293 
-1306 DPTRNVTVTAGD
+1306 
-1318 TQTIVFKNHSTCSL
+1318 STCSL

-1480 TITNVRPGSYVITEI
+1480 TITNVRPGNYIITEI
-1495 KAPDGYLIDDPTRT
+1495 KAPDGYLIDDPTCT

-1645 KIEVAKLNGEIV
+1645 KIEVAKMNGEIV

-1721 KIDSVTKK
+1721 KIDSVTRK

>member
-10 LSLFLTAICVIGLIP
+10 LSLFLTAICVVGLIP
-25 TSAFAASSE
+25 TNAFAASSGST
-34 NMPSEI
+34 PSEI

-66 YLHIINMNVGGK
+66 YLHIINMNVGGA

-120 MTDAKYMTDAY
+120 MTDTKYQTDAY
-131 KAKFGSQLW
+131 KEKWGGELW
-140 TDQNM
+140 TDPNL

-162 QGAAIPSDAEGQR
+162 QGAAIPSDAEGQK

-207 YEKGCKVI
+207 YQKGEKVL
-215 DNPDCW
+215 DNTDCW

-254 VATPRGEPTID
+254 VATPSIPTAES
-265 DYQIVVKKVDSSNPT
+265 YQIVVKKVDSSNPT
-280 KGLPGATFSLTMVG
+280 KGLSGATFSLTMVG
-294 SDDPSFPMTGVTGQD
+294 STKTLTGVTGQD
-309 GTYTFKPLKAG
+309 GTYTFKNLKAG

-329 PEGYQIDNPGPYTVT
+329 PEGYQIDNPGPYAVT
-344 LPMNGQKTVTVTAT
+344 LPTNGQKTVTVTAT
-358 DTPITTSSG
+358 DTPITIASG
-367 SIRKVDKDIPTMGLA
+367 SIRKVDKDRPTMGLA
-382 GATIRITGIDNNFK
+382 GATIRITGIDNNFT
-396 YEGQTVAG
+396 YEGQTVEG

-410 PWDTMPVGSYIAE
+410 PWDTMPVGSYVAE

-445 KKSDVTLVFENDS
+445 KKNEVKLVFENDS

-574 RSIDGTYHETLTTDG
+574 RSIDGTYHEALTTDG

-710 FQVNAGKTEVGID
+710 FQVNAGVTNVGID

-799 EGYQLD
+799 AGYQLD

-841 GKALPGATFQLRYLD
+841 GKALPGATFQLRYLG

-863 TVIGEKV
+863 TAIGEKV

-969 NGQITIAGLEPE
+969 NGQITIAGLEPK

-986 TEVEAP
+986 TEIEAP

-1058 HNNLTIESG
+1058 HNDLTIESG

-1124 TFANPSTCSLLI
+1124 TFANP
-1136 KKVCSINTDKML
+1136 
-1148 EGAVFDVR
+1148 
-1156 YADGSVVGDSNGVY
+1156 
-1170 ETGADGTILITGL
+1170 
-1183 EANKAIIVTETKAP
+1183 
-1197 NGFAIDTKP
+1197 
-1206 QTVTTIAGKVVQ
+1206 
-1218 LTFANAPYGK
+1218 
-1228 LVIEKRDAE
+1228 
-1237 TNNLLP
+1237 
-1243 GAEFRV
+1243 
-1249 TTAAG
+1249 
-1254 CEVGQNGV
+1254 
-1262 IGDTTLTSNGIFRT
+1262 
-1276 DADGKITI
+1276 
-1284 SNLRPGNYI
+1284 
-1293 ITEIKAPDGYLID
+1293 
-1306 DPTRNVTVTAGD
+1306 
-1318 TQTIVFKNHSTCSL
+1318 STCSL

-1480 TITNVRPGSYVITEI
+1480 TITNVRPGNYIITEI

-1794 TAMIEWENTS
+1794 TTMIEWENTS

-1920 NNVMRWTVS
+1920 NNIMRWTVS

-2057 GGNWVQSIARWTTSV
+2057 GGNWVQSIARWTTSI

-2085 SPKLPRTGY
+2085 SPTLPRTGY

>member
-1 MRTKIGTRL
+1 MRQKIGTRL

-34 NMPSEI
+34 SMPSEI

-66 YLHIINMNVGGK
+66 YLHIINMNVGGE

-120 MTDAKYMTDAY
+120 MTDAKYQTDAY
-131 KAKFGSQLW
+131 KEKWGGALW

-162 QGAAIPSDAEGQR
+162 QGAAIPSDAEGQK

-207 YEKGCKVI
+207 YQKGEKVL
-215 DNPDCW
+215 DNTDCW

-254 VATPRGEPTID
+254 VATPSIPTAES
-265 DYQIVVKKVDSSNPT
+265 YQIVVKKVDSSNPT
-280 KGLPGATFSLTMVG
+280 KGLSGATFSLTMVG
-294 SDDPSFPMTGVTGQD
+294 STKTLTGVTGQD
-309 GTYTFKPLKAG
+309 GTYTFKNLKAG

-329 PEGYQIDNPGPYTVT
+329 PEGYQIDNPGPYAVT
-344 LPMNGQKTVTVTAT
+344 LPTNGQKTVTVTAT
-358 DTPITTSSG
+358 DTPITLASG
-367 SIRKVDKDIPTMGLA
+367 SIRKVDKDRPTMGLA
-382 GATIRITGIDNNFK
+382 GATIRITGIDNNFT
-396 YEGQTVAG
+396 YEGQTVEG

-410 PWDTMPVGSYIAE
+410 PWDTMPVGSYVAE

-445 KKSDVTLVFENDS
+445 KKNEVKLVFENDS

-710 FQVNAGKTEVGID
+710 FQVNAGVTNVGID

-799 EGYQLD
+799 AGYQLD

-841 GKALPGATFQLRYLD
+841 GKALPGATFQLRYLG

-937 NPTKVLAGAKFR
+937 HPTKVLAGAKFR

-986 TEVEAP
+986 TEIEAP

-1058 HNNLTIESG
+1058 HNDLTIESG

-1124 TFANPSTCSLLI
+1124 TFANP
-1136 KKVCSINTDKML
+1136 
-1148 EGAVFDVR
+1148 
-1156 YADGSVVGDSNGVY
+1156 
-1170 ETGADGTILITGL
+1170 
-1183 EANKAIIVTETKAP
+1183 
-1197 NGFAIDTKP
+1197 
-1206 QTVTTIAGKVVQ
+1206 
-1218 LTFANAPYGK
+1218 
-1228 LVIEKRDAE
+1228 
-1237 TNNLLP
+1237 
-1243 GAEFRV
+1243 
-1249 TTAAG
+1249 
-1254 CEVGQNGV
+1254 
-1262 IGDTTLTSNGIFRT
+1262 
-1276 DADGKITI
+1276 
-1284 SNLRPGNYI
+1284 
-1293 ITEIKAPDGYLID
+1293 
-1306 DPTRNVTVTAGD
+1306 
-1318 TQTIVFKNHSTCSL
+1318 STCSL

-1480 TITNVRPGSYVITEI
+1480 TITNVRPGNYIITEI

-1645 KIEVAKLNGEIV
+1645 KIEVAKMNGEIV

-1721 KIDSVTKK
+1721 KIDSVTRK

>member
-1 MRTKIGTRL
+1 MRTRIGTRL

-34 NMPSEI
+34 SMPSEI

-66 YLHIINMNVGGK
+66 YLHIINMNVGGE

-120 MTDAKYMTDAY
+120 MTDAKYQTDAY
-131 KAKFGSQLW
+131 KEKWGGALW

-162 QGAAIPSDAEGQR
+162 QGAAIPSDAEGQK

-207 YEKGCKVI
+207 YQKGEKVL
-215 DNPDCW
+215 DNTDCW

-254 VATPRGEPTID
+254 VATPKTPDTPIE
-265 DYQIVVKKVDSSNPT
+265 DYQIVVKKVDSTNPT
-280 KGLPGATFSLTMVG
+280 KGLAGATFSLTKVG
-294 SDDPSFPMTGVTGQD
+294 SDDPKYPLTGVTGQD
-309 GTYTFKPLKAG
+309 GTYTFRRLEAG

-329 PEGYQIDNPGPYTVT
+329 PEGYQIDNPGPYAVT
-344 LPMNGQKTVTVTAT
+344 LPTNGQKTVTVTAT
-358 DTPITTSSG
+358 DTPITIASG
-367 SIRKVDKDIPTMGLA
+367 SIRKVDKDRPTMGLA
-382 GATIRITGIDNNFK
+382 GATIRITGIDNNFT
-396 YEGQTVAG
+396 YEGQTVEG

-410 PWDTMPVGSYIAE
+410 PWDTMPVGSYVAE

-445 KKSDVTLVFENDS
+445 KKNEVKLVFENDS

-556 VKIDSVTKEPVA
+556 VKIDSVTKKPVA

-710 FQVNAGKTEVGID
+710 FQVNAGVTNVGID

-799 EGYQLD
+799 AGYQLD

-841 GKALPGATFQLRYLD
+841 GKALPGATFQLRYLG

-863 TVIGEKV
+863 TAIGEKV

-969 NGQITIAGLEPE
+969 NGQITIAGLEPK

-986 TEVEAP
+986 TEIEAP

-1058 HNNLTIESG
+1058 HNDLTIESG

-1124 TFANPSTCSLLI
+1124 TFANP
-1136 KKVCSINTDKML
+1136 
-1148 EGAVFDVR
+1148 
-1156 YADGSVVGDSNGVY
+1156 
-1170 ETGADGTILITGL
+1170 
-1183 EANKAIIVTETKAP
+1183 
-1197 NGFAIDTKP
+1197 
-1206 QTVTTIAGKVVQ
+1206 
-1218 LTFANAPYGK
+1218 
-1228 LVIEKRDAE
+1228 
-1237 TNNLLP
+1237 
-1243 GAEFRV
+1243 
-1249 TTAAG
+1249 
-1254 CEVGQNGV
+1254 
-1262 IGDTTLTSNGIFRT
+1262 
-1276 DADGKITI
+1276 
-1284 SNLRPGNYI
+1284 
-1293 ITEIKAPDGYLID
+1293 
-1306 DPTRNVTVTAGD
+1306 
-1318 TQTIVFKNHSTCSL
+1318 STCSL

-1480 TITNVRPGSYVITEI
+1480 TITNVRPGNYVITEI

-1645 KIEVAKLNGEIV
+1645 KIEVAKMNGEIV

-1721 KIDSVTKK
+1721 KIDSVTRK

>member
-156 CWRALG
+156 CWSALG

-799 EGYQLD
+799 AGYQLD

-841 GKALPGATFQLRYLD
+841 GKALPGATFQLRYLG

-875 VCSWTGLK
+875 VCSWTSLK

-969 NGQITIAGLEPE
+969 NGQITIAGLEPK

-986 TEVEAP
+986 TEIEAP

-1058 HNNLTIESG
+1058 HNDLTIESG

-1091 NYTITEVKAPDG
+1091 HYTITEVKAPDG

-1124 TFANPSTCSLLI
+1124 TFANP
-1136 KKVCSINTDKML
+1136 
-1148 EGAVFDVR
+1148 
-1156 YADGSVVGDSNGVY
+1156 
-1170 ETGADGTILITGL
+1170 
-1183 EANKAIIVTETKAP
+1183 
-1197 NGFAIDTKP
+1197 
-1206 QTVTTIAGKVVQ
+1206 
-1218 LTFANAPYGK
+1218 
-1228 LVIEKRDAE
+1228 
-1237 TNNLLP
+1237 
-1243 GAEFRV
+1243 
-1249 TTAAG
+1249 
-1254 CEVGQNGV
+1254 
-1262 IGDTTLTSNGIFRT
+1262 
-1276 DADGKITI
+1276 
-1284 SNLRPGNYI
+1284 
-1293 ITEIKAPDGYLID
+1293 
-1306 DPTRNVTVTAGD
+1306 
-1318 TQTIVFKNHSTCSL
+1318 STCSL

-1480 TITNVRPGSYVITEI
+1480 TITNVRPGNYVITEI

-1645 KIEVAKLNGEIV
+1645 KIEVAKMNGEIV

-1721 KIDSVTKK
+1721 KIDSVTRK

>member
-445 KKSDVTLVFENDS
+445 KKNEVKLVFENDS

-710 FQVNAGKTEVGID
+710 FQVNAGVTNVGID

-799 EGYQLD
+799 AGYQLD

-841 GKALPGATFQLRYLD
+841 GKALPGATFQLRYLG

-875 VCSWTGLK
+875 VCSWTSLK

-937 NPTKVLAGAKFR
+937 HPTKVLAGAKFR

-969 NGQITIAGLEPE
+969 NGQITIAGLEPK

-986 TEVEAP
+986 TEIEAP

-1058 HNNLTIESG
+1058 HNDLTIESG

-1091 NYTITEVKAPDG
+1091 HYTITEVKAPDG

-1124 TFANPSTCSLLI
+1124 TFANP
-1136 KKVCSINTDKML
+1136 
-1148 EGAVFDVR
+1148 
-1156 YADGSVVGDSNGVY
+1156 
-1170 ETGADGTILITGL
+1170 
-1183 EANKAIIVTETKAP
+1183 
-1197 NGFAIDTKP
+1197 
-1206 QTVTTIAGKVVQ
+1206 
-1218 LTFANAPYGK
+1218 
-1228 LVIEKRDAE
+1228 
-1237 TNNLLP
+1237 
-1243 GAEFRV
+1243 
-1249 TTAAG
+1249 
-1254 CEVGQNGV
+1254 
-1262 IGDTTLTSNGIFRT
+1262 
-1276 DADGKITI
+1276 
-1284 SNLRPGNYI
+1284 
-1293 ITEIKAPDGYLID
+1293 
-1306 DPTRNVTVTAGD
+1306 
-1318 TQTIVFKNHSTCSL
+1318 STCSL

-1480 TITNVRPGSYVITEI
+1480 TITNVRPGNYIITEI

-1645 KIEVAKLNGEIV
+1645 KIEVAKMNGEIV

-1721 KIDSVTKK
+1721 KIDSVTRK

-2057 GGNWVQSIARWTTSV
+2057 GGNWVQSIARWTTSI

>member
-1 MRTKIGTRL
+1 MRQKIGTRL

-25 TSAFAASSE
+25 TSAFAAPSGS
-34 NMPSEI
+34 MPSEI
-40 TLKKSDYFLDTDGS
+40 TLQKSDYFLDTDGS
-54 KTYNS
+54 KTYSS
-59 PSFDKPL
+59 PSFGEPL

-120 MTDAKYMTDAY
+120 MTDAKYQTDAY
-131 KAKFGSQLW
+131 KEKWGGELW
-140 TDQNM
+140 TDQNL

-162 QGAAIPSDAEGQR
+162 QGSAIPSDAEGQK

-207 YEKGCKVI
+207 YQKGEKVL
-215 DNPDCW
+215 DNTDCW

-254 VATPRGEPTID
+254 VATPSIPTLGN
-265 DYQIVVKKVDSSNPT
+265 YQITVKKVDSSNPT
-280 KGLPGATFSLTMVG
+280 KGLAGAEFSLEMVG
-294 SDDPSFPMTGVTGQD
+294 SDDPKFPMTGVTGQG
-309 GTYTFKPLKAG
+309 GTLTFKDLKAG
-320 TYQVTETEA
+320 TYQVTETKA
-329 PEGYQIDNPGPYTVT
+329 PEDYQIDNPGPYTVT
-344 LPMNGQKTVTVTAT
+344 LPTNGQNTVTVTAT
-358 DTPITTSSG
+358 DTPITLASG
-367 SIRKVDKDIPTMGLA
+367 SIRKVDKDRPTMGLA
-382 GATIRITGIDNNFK
+382 GATIRITGIDNNFT
-396 YEGQTVAG
+396 YEGQTVEG

-410 PWDTMPVGSYIAE
+410 PWDTMPVGSYVAE

-445 KKSDVTLVFENDS
+445 KKNEVKLVFENDS

-556 VKIDSVTKEPVA
+556 VKINSVTKEPVA

-710 FQVNAGKTEVGID
+710 FQVNAGVTNVGID

-799 EGYQLD
+799 AGYQLD

-841 GKALPGATFQLRYLD
+841 GKALPGATFQLRYLG

-863 TVIGEKV
+863 TAIGEKV

-969 NGQITIAGLEPE
+969 NGQITIAGLEPK

-986 TEVEAP
+986 TEIEAP

-1058 HNNLTIESG
+1058 HNDLTIESG

-1124 TFANPSTCSLLI
+1124 TFANP
-1136 KKVCSINTDKML
+1136 
-1148 EGAVFDVR
+1148 
-1156 YADGSVVGDSNGVY
+1156 
-1170 ETGADGTILITGL
+1170 
-1183 EANKAIIVTETKAP
+1183 
-1197 NGFAIDTKP
+1197 
-1206 QTVTTIAGKVVQ
+1206 
-1218 LTFANAPYGK
+1218 
-1228 LVIEKRDAE
+1228 
-1237 TNNLLP
+1237 
-1243 GAEFRV
+1243 
-1249 TTAAG
+1249 
-1254 CEVGQNGV
+1254 
-1262 IGDTTLTSNGIFRT
+1262 
-1276 DADGKITI
+1276 
-1284 SNLRPGNYI
+1284 
-1293 ITEIKAPDGYLID
+1293 
-1306 DPTRNVTVTAGD
+1306 
-1318 TQTIVFKNHSTCSL
+1318 STCSL

-1480 TITNVRPGSYVITEI
+1480 TITNVRPGNYIITEI

-1645 KIEVAKLNGEIV
+1645 KIEVAKMNGEIV

-1920 NNVMRWTVS
+1920 NNIMRWTVS

-1951 AVRLTRLVTGTYSTT
+1951 AVRLTRLVTGTYSTM

-2057 GGNWVQSIARWTTSV
+2057 GGNWVQSIARWTTSI

-2085 SPKLPRTGY
+2085 SPTLPRTGY

>member
-25 TSAFAASSE
+25 TSAFAAPSGS
-34 NMPSEI
+34 MPSEI
-40 TLKKSDYFLDTDGS
+40 TLQKSDYFLDTDGS

-59 PSFDKPL
+59 PSFGEPL

-78 TKVGFCAEHGKQLG
+78 TNVGFCAEHGKQLG

-120 MTDAKYMTDAY
+120 MTDAKYQTDAY
-131 KAKFGSQLW
+131 KEKWGGELW
-140 TDQNM
+140 TDQNL

-162 QGAAIPSDAEGQR
+162 QGAAIPSDAEGQK

-207 YEKGCKVI
+207 YQKGEKVL
-215 DNPDCW
+215 DNTDCW

-228 YHYIGGNATS
+228 YHYIGGDATS

-254 VATPRGEPTID
+254 VATPKKSDIPSD
-265 DYQIVVKKVDSSNPT
+265 KYQIVVKKVDSSNPT
-280 KGLPGATFSLTMVG
+280 KGLAGATFSLEMVG
-294 SDDPSFPMTGVTGQD
+294 SDDPKFPMTGVTGQD
-309 GTYTFKPLKAG
+309 GTYTFKNLKAG

-329 PEGYQIDNPGPYTVT
+329 PEGYQIDNPGPYAVT
-344 LPMNGQKTVTVTAT
+344 LPTNGQKTVTVTAL
-358 DTPITTSSG
+358 DTPITLASG
-367 SIRKVDKDIPTMGLA
+367 SIRKVDKDRPTMGLA
-382 GATIRITGIDNNFK
+382 GATIRITGIDNNFT
-396 YEGQTVAG
+396 YEGQTVEG

-410 PWDTMPVGSYIAE
+410 PWDTMPVGSYVAE

-445 KKSDVTLVFENDS
+445 KKNEVKLVFENDS

-556 VKIDSVTKEPVA
+556 VKINSVTKEPVA

-710 FQVNAGKTEVGID
+710 FQVNAGVTNVGID

-799 EGYQLD
+799 AGYQLD

-841 GKALPGATFQLRYLD
+841 GKALPGATFQLRYLG

-969 NGQITIAGLEPE
+969 NGQITIAGLEPK

-986 TEVEAP
+986 TEIEAP

-1058 HNNLTIESG
+1058 HNDLTIESG

-1091 NYTITEVKAPDG
+1091 HYTITEVKAPDG

-1124 TFANPSTCSLLI
+1124 TFANP
-1136 KKVCSINTDKML
+1136 
-1148 EGAVFDVR
+1148 
-1156 YADGSVVGDSNGVY
+1156 
-1170 ETGADGTILITGL
+1170 
-1183 EANKAIIVTETKAP
+1183 
-1197 NGFAIDTKP
+1197 
-1206 QTVTTIAGKVVQ
+1206 
-1218 LTFANAPYGK
+1218 
-1228 LVIEKRDAE
+1228 
-1237 TNNLLP
+1237 
-1243 GAEFRV
+1243 
-1249 TTAAG
+1249 
-1254 CEVGQNGV
+1254 
-1262 IGDTTLTSNGIFRT
+1262 
-1276 DADGKITI
+1276 
-1284 SNLRPGNYI
+1284 
-1293 ITEIKAPDGYLID
+1293 
-1306 DPTRNVTVTAGD
+1306 
-1318 TQTIVFKNHSTCSL
+1318 STCSL

-1480 TITNVRPGSYVITEI
+1480 TITNVRPGNYIITEI

-1561 GGATSTN
+1561 GGASSTN

-1645 KIEVAKLNGEIV
+1645 KIEVAKMNGEIV

-1721 KIDSVTKK
+1721 KIDSVTRK

-2057 GGNWVQSIARWTTSV
+2057 GGNWVQSIARWTTSI

>member
-25 TSAFAASSE
+25 TSAFAAPSGS
-34 NMPSEI
+34 MPSEI
-40 TLKKSDYFLDTDGS
+40 TLQKSDYFLDTDGS

-59 PSFDKPL
+59 PSFGEPL

-78 TKVGFCAEHGKQLG
+78 TNVGFCAEHGKQLG

-120 MTDAKYMTDAY
+120 MTDAKYQTDAY
-131 KAKFGSQLW
+131 KEKWGGELW
-140 TDQNM
+140 TDQNL

-162 QGAAIPSDAEGQR
+162 QGAAIPSDAEGQK

-207 YEKGCKVI
+207 YQKGEKVL
-215 DNPDCW
+215 DNTDCW

-243 HYTNDNTQAIM
+243 HYTNENTQAIM
-254 VATPRGEPTID
+254 VATPKEPTSEE
-265 DYQIVVKKVDSSNPT
+265 YQIVVKKVDSSNPT
-280 KGLPGATFSLTMVG
+280 KGLAGAEFSLEMVG
-294 SDDPSFPMTGVTGQD
+294 SDDPKFPMTGVTGQN
-309 GTYTFKPLKAG
+309 GTYTFRGLKAG
-320 TYQVTETEA
+320 TYQVTETKA
-329 PEGYQIDNPGPYTVT
+329 PEDYQIDNPGPYTVT
-344 LPMNGQKTVTVTAT
+344 LPTNGQKTVTVTAL
-358 DTPITTSSG
+358 DTPITLASG
-367 SIRKVDKDIPTMGLA
+367 SIRKVDKDRPTMGLA
-382 GATIRITGIDNNFK
+382 GATIRITGIDNNFT
-396 YEGQTVAG
+396 YEGQTVEG

-410 PWDTMPVGSYIAE
+410 PWDTMPVGSYVAE

-445 KKSDVTLVFENDS
+445 KKNEVKLVFENDS

-710 FQVNAGKTEVGID
+710 FQVNAGVTNVGID

-799 EGYQLD
+799 AGYQLD

-841 GKALPGATFQLRYLD
+841 GKALPGATFQLRYLG

-875 VCSWTGLK
+875 VCSWTSLK

-937 NPTKVLAGAKFR
+937 HPTKVLAGAKFR

-986 TEVEAP
+986 TEIEAP

-1058 HNNLTIESG
+1058 HNDLTIESG

-1124 TFANPSTCSLLI
+1124 TFANP
-1136 KKVCSINTDKML
+1136 
-1148 EGAVFDVR
+1148 
-1156 YADGSVVGDSNGVY
+1156 
-1170 ETGADGTILITGL
+1170 
-1183 EANKAIIVTETKAP
+1183 
-1197 NGFAIDTKP
+1197 
-1206 QTVTTIAGKVVQ
+1206 
-1218 LTFANAPYGK
+1218 
-1228 LVIEKRDAE
+1228 
-1237 TNNLLP
+1237 
-1243 GAEFRV
+1243 
-1249 TTAAG
+1249 
-1254 CEVGQNGV
+1254 
-1262 IGDTTLTSNGIFRT
+1262 
-1276 DADGKITI
+1276 
-1284 SNLRPGNYI
+1284 
-1293 ITEIKAPDGYLID
+1293 
-1306 DPTRNVTVTAGD
+1306 
-1318 TQTIVFKNHSTCSL
+1318 STCSL

-1480 TITNVRPGSYVITEI
+1480 TITNVRPGNYVITEI

-1645 KIEVAKLNGEIV
+1645 KIEVAKMNGEIV

-1721 KIDSVTKK
+1721 KIDSVTRK

>member
-25 TSAFAASSE
+25 TSAFAAPSGS
-34 NMPSEI
+34 MPSEI
-40 TLKKSDYFLDTDGS
+40 TLQKSDYFLDTDGS

-59 PSFDKPL
+59 PSFGEPL

-120 MTDAKYMTDAY
+120 MTDAKYQTDAY
-131 KAKFGSQLW
+131 KEKWGGELW
-140 TDQNM
+140 ADQKL

-162 QGAAIPSDAEGQR
+162 QGAAIPSDAEGQK

-207 YEKGCKVI
+207 YQKGEKVL
-215 DNPDCW
+215 DNTDCW

-254 VATPRGEPTID
+254 VATPSIPTAES
-265 DYQIVVKKVDSSNPT
+265 YQIVVKKVDSSNPT
-280 KGLPGATFSLTMVG
+280 KGLSGATFSLTMVG
-294 SDDPSFPMTGVTGQD
+294 STKTLTGVTGQD
-309 GTYTFKPLKAG
+309 GTYTFKNLKAG

-329 PEGYQIDNPGPYTVT
+329 PEGYQIDNPGPYAVT
-344 LPMNGQKTVTVTAT
+344 LPTNGQNTVTVTAT
-358 DTPITTSSG
+358 DTPITLASG
-367 SIRKVDKDIPTMGLA
+367 SIRKVDKDRPTMGLA
-382 GATIRITGIDNNFK
+382 GATIRITGIDNNFT
-396 YEGQTVAG
+396 YEGQTVEG

-410 PWDTMPVGSYIAE
+410 PWDTMPVGSYVAE

-445 KKSDVTLVFENDS
+445 KKNEVKLVFENDS

-710 FQVNAGKTEVGID
+710 FQVNAGVTNVGID

-799 EGYQLD
+799 AGYQLD

-841 GKALPGATFQLRYLD
+841 GKALPGATFQLRYLG

-986 TEVEAP
+986 TEIEAP

-1124 TFANPSTCSLLI
+1124 TFANP
-1136 KKVCSINTDKML
+1136 
-1148 EGAVFDVR
+1148 
-1156 YADGSVVGDSNGVY
+1156 
-1170 ETGADGTILITGL
+1170 
-1183 EANKAIIVTETKAP
+1183 
-1197 NGFAIDTKP
+1197 
-1206 QTVTTIAGKVVQ
+1206 
-1218 LTFANAPYGK
+1218 
-1228 LVIEKRDAE
+1228 
-1237 TNNLLP
+1237 
-1243 GAEFRV
+1243 
-1249 TTAAG
+1249 
-1254 CEVGQNGV
+1254 
-1262 IGDTTLTSNGIFRT
+1262 
-1276 DADGKITI
+1276 
-1284 SNLRPGNYI
+1284 
-1293 ITEIKAPDGYLID
+1293 
-1306 DPTRNVTVTAGD
+1306 
-1318 TQTIVFKNHSTCSL
+1318 STCSL

-1480 TITNVRPGSYVITEI
+1480 TITNVRPGNYVITEI

-1645 KIEVAKLNGEIV
+1645 KIEVAKMNGEIV

-1721 KIDSVTKK
+1721 KIDSVTRK

-2057 GGNWVQSIARWTTSV
+2057 GGNWVQSIARWTTSI

>member
-841 GKALPGATFQLRYLD
+841 GKALPGATFQLRYLG

-986 TEVEAP
+986 TEIEAP

-1058 HNNLTIESG
+1058 HNDLTIESG

-1124 TFANPSTCSLLI
+1124 TFANP
-1136 KKVCSINTDKML
+1136 
-1148 EGAVFDVR
+1148 
-1156 YADGSVVGDSNGVY
+1156 
-1170 ETGADGTILITGL
+1170 
-1183 EANKAIIVTETKAP
+1183 
-1197 NGFAIDTKP
+1197 
-1206 QTVTTIAGKVVQ
+1206 
-1218 LTFANAPYGK
+1218 
-1228 LVIEKRDAE
+1228 
-1237 TNNLLP
+1237 
-1243 GAEFRV
+1243 
-1249 TTAAG
+1249 
-1254 CEVGQNGV
+1254 
-1262 IGDTTLTSNGIFRT
+1262 
-1276 DADGKITI
+1276 
-1284 SNLRPGNYI
+1284 
-1293 ITEIKAPDGYLID
+1293 
-1306 DPTRNVTVTAGD
+1306 
-1318 TQTIVFKNHSTCSL
+1318 STCSL

-1467 SNGIFTTGADGKI
+1467 SNGIFTTGADGKT
-1480 TITNVRPGSYVITEI
+1480 TITNVRPGSYIITEI

-1645 KIEVAKLNGEIV
+1645 KIEVAKMNGEIV

-1721 KIDSVTKK
+1721 KIDSVTRK

>member
-25 TSAFAASSE
+25 TSAFAAPSGS
-34 NMPSEI
+34 MPSEI
-40 TLKKSDYFLDTDGS
+40 TLQKSDYFLDTDGS

-59 PSFDKPL
+59 PSFGEPL

-78 TKVGFCAEHGKQLG
+78 TNVGFCAEHGKELG

-120 MTDAKYMTDAY
+120 MTDAKYQTDAY
-131 KAKFGSQLW
+131 KEKWGGELW
-140 TDQNM
+140 TDQNL

-162 QGAAIPSDAEGQR
+162 QGAAIPSDAEGQK

-207 YEKGCKVI
+207 YQKGEKVL
-215 DNPDCW
+215 DNTDCW

-254 VATPRGEPTID
+254 VATPSVPTAES
-265 DYQIVVKKVDSSNPT
+265 YQIVVKKVDSSNPT
-280 KGLPGATFSLTMVG
+280 KGLSGATFSLTMVG
-294 SDDPSFPMTGVTGQD
+294 STKTLAGVTGQD
-309 GTYTFKPLKAG
+309 GTYTFKNLKAG

-329 PEGYQIDNPGPYTVT
+329 PEGYQIDNPGPYAVT
-344 LPMNGQKTVTVTAT
+344 LPTNGQNTVTVTAL
-358 DTPITTSSG
+358 DTPITLASG
-367 SIRKVDKDIPTMGLA
+367 SIRKVDKDRPTMGLA
-382 GATIRITGIDNNFK
+382 GATIRITGIDNNFT
-396 YEGQTVAG
+396 YEGQTVEG

-410 PWDTMPVGSYIAE
+410 PWDTMPVGSYVAE

-445 KKSDVTLVFENDS
+445 KKNEVKLVFENDS

-710 FQVNAGKTEVGID
+710 FQVNAGVTNVGID

-799 EGYQLD
+799 AGYQLD

-841 GKALPGATFQLRYLD
+841 GKALPGATFQLRYLG

-875 VCSWTGLK
+875 VCSWTSLK

-937 NPTKVLAGAKFR
+937 HPTKVLAGAKFR

-986 TEVEAP
+986 TEIEAP

-1058 HNNLTIESG
+1058 HNDLTIESG

-1124 TFANPSTCSLLI
+1124 TFANP
-1136 KKVCSINTDKML
+1136 
-1148 EGAVFDVR
+1148 
-1156 YADGSVVGDSNGVY
+1156 
-1170 ETGADGTILITGL
+1170 
-1183 EANKAIIVTETKAP
+1183 
-1197 NGFAIDTKP
+1197 
-1206 QTVTTIAGKVVQ
+1206 
-1218 LTFANAPYGK
+1218 
-1228 LVIEKRDAE
+1228 
-1237 TNNLLP
+1237 
-1243 GAEFRV
+1243 
-1249 TTAAG
+1249 
-1254 CEVGQNGV
+1254 
-1262 IGDTTLTSNGIFRT
+1262 
-1276 DADGKITI
+1276 
-1284 SNLRPGNYI
+1284 
-1293 ITEIKAPDGYLID
+1293 
-1306 DPTRNVTVTAGD
+1306 
-1318 TQTIVFKNHSTCSL
+1318 STCSL

-1480 TITNVRPGSYVITEI
+1480 TITNVRPGNYVITEI

-1645 KIEVAKLNGEIV
+1645 KIEVAKMNGEIV

-1721 KIDSVTKK
+1721 KIDSVTRK

>member
-396 YEGQTVAG
+396 YEGQTVTG

-626 AGGTFTLTFE
+626 AGDTFTLTFE

-841 GKALPGATFQLRYLD
+841 GKALPGATFQLRYLG

-1058 HNNLTIESG
+1058 HNDLTIESG

-1124 TFANPSTCSLLI
+1124 TFANP
-1136 KKVCSINTDKML
+1136 
-1148 EGAVFDVR
+1148 
-1156 YADGSVVGDSNGVY
+1156 
-1170 ETGADGTILITGL
+1170 
-1183 EANKAIIVTETKAP
+1183 
-1197 NGFAIDTKP
+1197 
-1206 QTVTTIAGKVVQ
+1206 
-1218 LTFANAPYGK
+1218 
-1228 LVIEKRDAE
+1228 
-1237 TNNLLP
+1237 
-1243 GAEFRV
+1243 
-1249 TTAAG
+1249 
-1254 CEVGQNGV
+1254 
-1262 IGDTTLTSNGIFRT
+1262 
-1276 DADGKITI
+1276 
-1284 SNLRPGNYI
+1284 
-1293 ITEIKAPDGYLID
+1293 
-1306 DPTRNVTVTAGD
+1306 
-1318 TQTIVFKNHSTCSL
+1318 STCSL

-1467 SNGIFTTGADGKI
+1467 SNGIFTTGADGKT
-1480 TITNVRPGSYVITEI
+1480 TITNVRPGSYIITEI

-1645 KIEVAKLNGEIV
+1645 KIEVAKMNGEIV

-1721 KIDSVTKK
+1721 KIDSVTRK

>member
-25 TSAFAASSE
+25 TSAFAAPSGS
-34 NMPSEI
+34 MPSEI
-40 TLKKSDYFLDTDGS
+40 TLQKSDYFLDTDGS

-59 PSFDKPL
+59 PSFGEPL

-78 TKVGFCAEHGKQLG
+78 TNVGFCAEHGKQLG

-120 MTDAKYMTDAY
+120 MTDAKYQTDAY
-131 KAKFGSQLW
+131 KEKWGGELW
-140 TDQNM
+140 TDQNL

-162 QGAAIPSDAEGQR
+162 QGAAIPSDAEGQK

-207 YEKGCKVI
+207 YQKGEKVL
-215 DNPDCW
+215 DNTDCW

-254 VATPRGEPTID
+254 VATPKKSDIPSD
-265 DYQIVVKKVDSSNPT
+265 KYQIVVKKVDSSNPT
-280 KGLPGATFSLTMVG
+280 KGLAGATFSLEMVG
-294 SDDPSFPMTGVTGQD
+294 SDDPKFPMTGVTGQD
-309 GTYTFKPLKAG
+309 GTYTFKNLKAG

-329 PEGYQIDNPGPYTVT
+329 PEGYQIDNPGPYAVT
-344 LPMNGQKTVTVTAT
+344 LPTNGQKTVTVTAL
-358 DTPITTSSG
+358 DTPITLASG
-367 SIRKVDKDIPTMGLA
+367 SIRKVDKDRPTMGLA
-382 GATIRITGIDNNFK
+382 GATIRITGIDNNFT
-396 YEGQTVAG
+396 YEGQTVEG

-410 PWDTMPVGSYIAE
+410 PWDTMPVGSYVAE

-445 KKSDVTLVFENDS
+445 KKNEVKLVFENDS

-556 VKIDSVTKEPVA
+556 VKIDSVTKKPVA

-710 FQVNAGKTEVGID
+710 FQVNAGVTNVGID

-799 EGYQLD
+799 AGYQLD

-841 GKALPGATFQLRYLD
+841 GKALPGATFQLRYLG

-863 TVIGEKV
+863 TAIGEKV

-969 NGQITIAGLEPE
+969 NGQITIAGLEPK

-986 TEVEAP
+986 TEIEAP

-1058 HNNLTIESG
+1058 HNDLTIESG

-1124 TFANPSTCSLLI
+1124 TFANP
-1136 KKVCSINTDKML
+1136 
-1148 EGAVFDVR
+1148 
-1156 YADGSVVGDSNGVY
+1156 
-1170 ETGADGTILITGL
+1170 
-1183 EANKAIIVTETKAP
+1183 
-1197 NGFAIDTKP
+1197 
-1206 QTVTTIAGKVVQ
+1206 
-1218 LTFANAPYGK
+1218 
-1228 LVIEKRDAE
+1228 
-1237 TNNLLP
+1237 
-1243 GAEFRV
+1243 
-1249 TTAAG
+1249 
-1254 CEVGQNGV
+1254 
-1262 IGDTTLTSNGIFRT
+1262 
-1276 DADGKITI
+1276 
-1284 SNLRPGNYI
+1284 
-1293 ITEIKAPDGYLID
+1293 
-1306 DPTRNVTVTAGD
+1306 
-1318 TQTIVFKNHSTCSL
+1318 STCSL

-1480 TITNVRPGSYVITEI
+1480 TITNVRPGNYIITEI

-1645 KIEVAKLNGEIV
+1645 KIEVAKMNGEIV

-1721 KIDSVTKK
+1721 KIDSVTRK

>member
-25 TSAFAASSE
+25 TSAFAAPSGS
-34 NMPSEI
+34 MPSEI
-40 TLKKSDYFLDTDGS
+40 TLQKSDYFLDTDGS

-59 PSFDKPL
+59 PSFGEPL

-78 TKVGFCAEHGKQLG
+78 TQVGFCAEHGKQLG

-120 MTDAKYMTDAY
+120 MTDAKYQTDAY
-131 KAKFGSQLW
+131 KEKWGGELW
-140 TDQNM
+140 TDQNL

-162 QGAAIPSDAEGQR
+162 QGAAIPSDAEGQK

-207 YEKGCKVI
+207 YQKGEKVL
-215 DNPDCW
+215 DNTDCW

-228 YHYIGGNATS
+228 YRYIGGNATS

-243 HYTNDNTQAIM
+243 HYTNDNTQAVM
-254 VATPRGEPTID
+254 VATPKKEPTGDTYRI
-265 DYQIVVKKVDSSNPT
+265 IVKKVDSSNPT
-280 KGLPGATFSLTMVG
+280 KGLAGATFSLEMVG
-294 SDDPSFPMTGVTGQD
+294 SDGPSFPKTGVTGQD
-309 GTYTFKPLKAG
+309 GTYIFDRLEAG
-320 TYQVTETEA
+320 TYKVTETEA
-329 PEGYQIDNPGPYTVT
+329 PEGYQIDNPGPYAVT
-344 LPMNGQKTVTVTAT
+344 LPTNGQNTVTVTAL
-358 DTPITTSSG
+358 DTPITLASG
-367 SIRKVDKDIPTMGLA
+367 SIRKVDKDRPTMGLA
-382 GATIRITGIDNNFK
+382 GATIRITGIDNNFT
-396 YEGQTVAG
+396 YEGQTVEG

-410 PWDTMPVGSYIAE
+410 PWDTMPVGSYVAE

-445 KKSDVTLVFENDS
+445 KKNEVKLVFENDS

-710 FQVNAGKTEVGID
+710 FQVNAGVTNVGID

-799 EGYQLD
+799 AGYQLD

-841 GKALPGATFQLRYLD
+841 GKALPGATFQLRYLG

-937 NPTKVLAGAKFR
+937 HPTKVLAGAKFR

-986 TEVEAP
+986 TEIEAP

-1058 HNNLTIESG
+1058 HNDLTIESG

-1124 TFANPSTCSLLI
+1124 TFANP
-1136 KKVCSINTDKML
+1136 
-1148 EGAVFDVR
+1148 
-1156 YADGSVVGDSNGVY
+1156 
-1170 ETGADGTILITGL
+1170 
-1183 EANKAIIVTETKAP
+1183 
-1197 NGFAIDTKP
+1197 
-1206 QTVTTIAGKVVQ
+1206 
-1218 LTFANAPYGK
+1218 
-1228 LVIEKRDAE
+1228 
-1237 TNNLLP
+1237 
-1243 GAEFRV
+1243 
-1249 TTAAG
+1249 
-1254 CEVGQNGV
+1254 
-1262 IGDTTLTSNGIFRT
+1262 
-1276 DADGKITI
+1276 
-1284 SNLRPGNYI
+1284 
-1293 ITEIKAPDGYLID
+1293 
-1306 DPTRNVTVTAGD
+1306 
-1318 TQTIVFKNHSTCSL
+1318 STCSL

-1480 TITNVRPGSYVITEI
+1480 TITNVRPGNYVITEI

-1645 KIEVAKLNGEIV
+1645 KIEVAKMNGEIV

-1721 KIDSVTKK
+1721 KIDSVTRK

>member
-1 MRTKIGTRL
+1 MSSGRKRQISQNNNERIDYVRTRIGTRL

-25 TSAFAASSE
+25 TSAFAQAAAES
-34 NMPSEI
+34 MPSKI

-66 YLHIINMNVGGK
+66 YLHIINMNVGGE

-92 NTLIGKKWGNPEP
+92 NTLIGKEWGNPEP

-120 MTDAKYMTDAY
+120 MTDAKYQTDAY
-131 KAKFGSQLW
+131 KEKWGGALW

-162 QGAAIPSDAEGQR
+162 QGAAIPSDAEGQK

-207 YEKGCKVI
+207 YQKGEKVL
-215 DNPDCW
+215 DNTDCW

-243 HYTNDNTQAIM
+243 HYTNENTQAIM
-254 VATPRGEPTID
+254 VATPKEPDTPEGS
-265 DYQIVVKKVDSSNPT
+265 YQIVVKKVDSSNPT
-280 KGLPGATFSLTMVG
+280 KGLSGATFSLAMVG
-294 SDDPSFPMTGVTGQD
+294 SDDPNFPKTGVTGQD
-309 GTYTFKPLKAG
+309 GTYTFKDLDAG
-320 TYQVTETEA
+320 TYQVTETKA

-344 LPMNGQKTVTVTAT
+344 LPTNGQKTVTVTAT
-358 DTPITTSSG
+358 DTPITTSEG
-367 SIRKVDKDIPTMGLA
+367 NIRKVDKDRPTMGLA
-382 GATIRITGIDNNFK
+382 GATIRITGIDNNFT
-396 YEGQTVAG
+396 YEGQTVEG

-410 PWDTMPVGSYIAE
+410 PWSTMPVGSYVAE

-445 KKSDVTLVFENDS
+445 KKNEVKLVFENDS

-480 VIKNGQTLF
+480 VVKNGQTLF
-489 SAVTDA
+489 SAMTDA

-556 VKIDSVTKEPVA
+556 VKIDSVTKKPVA

-675 DGQGKLTVPNLEPGI
+675 DGQGKLTVPDLEPGI

-710 FQVNAGKTEVGID
+710 FQVNAGKTETGID

-799 EGYQLD
+799 AGYQLD

-841 GKALPGATFQLRYLD
+841 GKALPGATFQLRYLG

-986 TEVEAP
+986 TEIEAP

-1029 DAATGKLLPGAE
+1029 DAATGKLLSGAE

-1124 TFANPSTCSLLI
+1124 TFANP
-1136 KKVCSINTDKML
+1136 
-1148 EGAVFDVR
+1148 
-1156 YADGSVVGDSNGVY
+1156 
-1170 ETGADGTILITGL
+1170 
-1183 EANKAIIVTETKAP
+1183 
-1197 NGFAIDTKP
+1197 
-1206 QTVTTIAGKVVQ
+1206 
-1218 LTFANAPYGK
+1218 
-1228 LVIEKRDAE
+1228 
-1237 TNNLLP
+1237 
-1243 GAEFRV
+1243 
-1249 TTAAG
+1249 
-1254 CEVGQNGV
+1254 
-1262 IGDTTLTSNGIFRT
+1262 
-1276 DADGKITI
+1276 
-1284 SNLRPGNYI
+1284 
-1293 ITEIKAPDGYLID
+1293 
-1306 DPTRNVTVTAGD
+1306 
-1318 TQTIVFKNHSTCSL
+1318 STCSL

-1920 NNVMRWTVS
+1920 NNIMRWTVS

-1989 TAKNYTLDMSSAALG
+1989 TAKNYTLDMSPAALG

-2057 GGNWVQSIARWTTSV
+2057 GGNWVQSIARWTTSI

>member
-25 TSAFAASSE
+25 TSAFAAPSGS
-34 NMPSEI
+34 MPSEI
-40 TLKKSDYFLDTDGS
+40 TLQKSDYFLDTDGS

-59 PSFDKPL
+59 PSFGEPL
-66 YLHIINMNVGGK
+66 YLHIINMNVGGE
-78 TKVGFCAEHGKQLG
+78 TKIGFCAEHGKQLG

-120 MTDAKYMTDAY
+120 MTDTKYQTDAY
-131 KAKFGSQLW
+131 KEKWGGELW
-140 TDQNM
+140 TDPNL

-162 QGAAIPSDAEGQR
+162 QGAAIPSDAEGQK

-207 YEKGCKVI
+207 YQKGEKVL
-215 DNPDCW
+215 DNTDCW

-243 HYTNDNTQAIM
+243 HYTNENTQAIM
-254 VATPRGEPTID
+254 VATPKEPTSEE
-265 DYQIVVKKVDSSNPT
+265 YQIVVKKVDSSNPT
-280 KGLPGATFSLTMVG
+280 KGLAGAEFSLEMVG
-294 SDDPSFPMTGVTGQD
+294 SDDPKFPMTGVTRQN
-309 GTYTFKPLKAG
+309 GTYTFRGLKAG
-320 TYQVTETEA
+320 TYQVTETKA
-329 PEGYQIDNPGPYTVT
+329 PDGYQIDNPGPYTVT
-344 LPMNGQKTVTVTAT
+344 LPTNGQKTVTVTAL
-358 DTPITTSSG
+358 DTPITLASG
-367 SIRKVDKDIPTMGLA
+367 SIRKVDKDRPTMGLA
-382 GATIRITGIDNNFK
+382 GATIRITGIDNNFT
-396 YEGQTVAG
+396 YEGQTVEG

-410 PWDTMPVGSYIAE
+410 PWDTMPVGSYVAE

-445 KKSDVTLVFENDS
+445 KKNEVKLVFENDS

-495 AGTITVPNVTE
+495 AGTITVPNVKE

-556 VKIDSVTKEPVA
+556 VKIDSVTKKPVA

-710 FQVNAGKTEVGID
+710 FQVNAGVTNVGID

-799 EGYQLD
+799 AGYQLD

-841 GKALPGATFQLRYLD
+841 GKALPGATFQLRYLG

-937 NPTKVLAGAKFR
+937 HPTKVLAGAKFR

-969 NGQITIAGLEPE
+969 NGQITIAGLEPK

-986 TEVEAP
+986 TEIEAP

-1058 HNNLTIESG
+1058 HNDLTIESG

-1091 NYTITEVKAPDG
+1091 HYTITEVKAPDG

-1124 TFANPSTCSLLI
+1124 TFANP
-1136 KKVCSINTDKML
+1136 
-1148 EGAVFDVR
+1148 
-1156 YADGSVVGDSNGVY
+1156 
-1170 ETGADGTILITGL
+1170 
-1183 EANKAIIVTETKAP
+1183 
-1197 NGFAIDTKP
+1197 
-1206 QTVTTIAGKVVQ
+1206 
-1218 LTFANAPYGK
+1218 
-1228 LVIEKRDAE
+1228 
-1237 TNNLLP
+1237 
-1243 GAEFRV
+1243 
-1249 TTAAG
+1249 
-1254 CEVGQNGV
+1254 
-1262 IGDTTLTSNGIFRT
+1262 
-1276 DADGKITI
+1276 
-1284 SNLRPGNYI
+1284 
-1293 ITEIKAPDGYLID
+1293 
-1306 DPTRNVTVTAGD
+1306 
-1318 TQTIVFKNHSTCSL
+1318 STCSL

-1480 TITNVRPGSYVITEI
+1480 TITNVRPGNYVITEI

-1645 KIEVAKLNGEIV
+1645 KIEVAKMNGEIV

-1721 KIDSVTKK
+1721 KIDSVTRK

>member
-25 TSAFAASSE
+25 TSAFAAPSGS
-34 NMPSEI
+34 MPSEI
-40 TLKKSDYFLDTDGS
+40 TLQKSDYFLDTDGS

-59 PSFDKPL
+59 PSFGEPL
-66 YLHIINMNVGGK
+66 YLHIINMNVGGE
-78 TKVGFCAEHGKQLG
+78 TKIGFCAEHGKQLG

-120 MTDAKYMTDAY
+120 MTDAKYQTDAY
-131 KAKFGSQLW
+131 KEKWGGELW
-140 TDQNM
+140 TDQNL

-162 QGAAIPSDAEGQR
+162 QGAAIPSDAEGQK

-207 YEKGCKVI
+207 YQKGEKVL
-215 DNPDCW
+215 DNTDCW

-228 YHYIGGNATS
+228 YRYIGGNATS

-243 HYTNDNTQAIM
+243 HYTNDNTQAVM
-254 VATPRGEPTID
+254 VATPKKSDIPSD
-265 DYQIVVKKVDSSNPT
+265 KYQIVVKKVDSSNPT
-280 KGLPGATFSLTMVG
+280 KGLAGATFSLEMVG
-294 SDDPSFPMTGVTGQD
+294 SDDPKFPMTGVTGQD
-309 GTYTFKPLKAG
+309 GTYTFKNLKAG

-329 PEGYQIDNPGPYTVT
+329 PEGYQIDNPGPYAVT
-344 LPMNGQKTVTVTAT
+344 LPTNGQKTVTVTAL
-358 DTPITTSSG
+358 DTPITLASG
-367 SIRKVDKDIPTMGLA
+367 SIRKVDKDRPTMGLA
-382 GATIRITGIDNNFK
+382 GATIRITGIDNNFT
-396 YEGQTVAG
+396 YEGQTVEG

-410 PWDTMPVGSYIAE
+410 PWDTMPVGSYVAE

-445 KKSDVTLVFENDS
+445 KKNEVKLVFENDS

-710 FQVNAGKTEVGID
+710 FQVNAGVTNVGID

-799 EGYQLD
+799 AGYQLD

-841 GKALPGATFQLRYLD
+841 GKALPGATFQLRYLG

-875 VCSWTGLK
+875 VCSWTSLK

-937 NPTKVLAGAKFR
+937 HPTKVLAGAKFR

-986 TEVEAP
+986 TEIEAP

-1029 DAATGKLLPGAE
+1029 DAATGKLLSGAE

-1058 HNNLTIESG
+1058 HNDLTIESG

-1124 TFANPSTCSLLI
+1124 TFANP
-1136 KKVCSINTDKML
+1136 
-1148 EGAVFDVR
+1148 
-1156 YADGSVVGDSNGVY
+1156 
-1170 ETGADGTILITGL
+1170 
-1183 EANKAIIVTETKAP
+1183 
-1197 NGFAIDTKP
+1197 
-1206 QTVTTIAGKVVQ
+1206 
-1218 LTFANAPYGK
+1218 
-1228 LVIEKRDAE
+1228 
-1237 TNNLLP
+1237 
-1243 GAEFRV
+1243 
-1249 TTAAG
+1249 
-1254 CEVGQNGV
+1254 
-1262 IGDTTLTSNGIFRT
+1262 
-1276 DADGKITI
+1276 
-1284 SNLRPGNYI
+1284 
-1293 ITEIKAPDGYLID
+1293 
-1306 DPTRNVTVTAGD
+1306 
-1318 TQTIVFKNHSTCSL
+1318 STCSL

-1480 TITNVRPGSYVITEI
+1480 TITNVRPGNYVITEI

-1645 KIEVAKLNGEIV
+1645 KIEVAKMNGEIV

-1721 KIDSVTKK
+1721 KIDSVTRK

>member
-25 TSAFAASSE
+25 TSAFAAPSGS
-34 NMPSEI
+34 MPSEI
-40 TLKKSDYFLDTDGS
+40 TLQKSDYFLDTDGS

-59 PSFDKPL
+59 PSFGEPL

-78 TKVGFCAEHGKQLG
+78 TNVGFCAEHGKQLG

-120 MTDAKYMTDAY
+120 MTDAKYQTDAY
-131 KAKFGSQLW
+131 KEKWGGELW
-140 TDQNM
+140 TDQNL

-162 QGAAIPSDAEGQR
+162 QGAAIPSDAEGQK

-207 YEKGCKVI
+207 YQKGEKVL
-215 DNPDCW
+215 DNTDCW

-254 VATPRGEPTID
+254 VATPKKSDIPSD
-265 DYQIVVKKVDSSNPT
+265 KYQIVVKKVDSSNPT
-280 KGLPGATFSLTMVG
+280 KGLAGATFSLEMVG
-294 SDDPSFPMTGVTGQD
+294 SDDPKFPMTGVTGQD
-309 GTYTFKPLKAG
+309 GTYTFKNLKAG
-320 TYQVTETEA
+320 TYQVTETTA
-329 PEGYQIDNPGPYTVT
+329 PDGYQIDNPGPYAVT
-344 LPMNGQKTVTVTAT
+344 LPTNGQKTVTVTAL
-358 DTPITTSSG
+358 DTPITLASG
-367 SIRKVDKDIPTMGLA
+367 SIRKVDKDRPTMGLA
-382 GATIRITGIDNNFK
+382 GATIRITGIDNNFT
-396 YEGQTVAG
+396 YEGQTVEG

-410 PWDTMPVGSYIAE
+410 PWDTMPVGSYVAE

-445 KKSDVTLVFENDS
+445 KKNEVKLVFENDS

-556 VKIDSVTKEPVA
+556 VKIDSVTKKPVA

-574 RSIDGTYHETLTTDG
+574 RSIDGTYHEALTTDG

-710 FQVNAGKTEVGID
+710 FQVNAGVTNVGID

-799 EGYQLD
+799 AGYQLD

-841 GKALPGATFQLRYLD
+841 GKALPGATFQLRYLG

-863 TVIGEKV
+863 TAIGEKV

-969 NGQITIAGLEPE
+969 NGQITIAGLEPK

-986 TEVEAP
+986 TEIEAP

-1058 HNNLTIESG
+1058 HNDLTIESG

-1091 NYTITEVKAPDG
+1091 HYTITEVKAPDG

-1124 TFANPSTCSLLI
+1124 TFANP
-1136 KKVCSINTDKML
+1136 
-1148 EGAVFDVR
+1148 
-1156 YADGSVVGDSNGVY
+1156 
-1170 ETGADGTILITGL
+1170 
-1183 EANKAIIVTETKAP
+1183 
-1197 NGFAIDTKP
+1197 
-1206 QTVTTIAGKVVQ
+1206 
-1218 LTFANAPYGK
+1218 
-1228 LVIEKRDAE
+1228 
-1237 TNNLLP
+1237 
-1243 GAEFRV
+1243 
-1249 TTAAG
+1249 
-1254 CEVGQNGV
+1254 
-1262 IGDTTLTSNGIFRT
+1262 
-1276 DADGKITI
+1276 
-1284 SNLRPGNYI
+1284 
-1293 ITEIKAPDGYLID
+1293 
-1306 DPTRNVTVTAGD
+1306 
-1318 TQTIVFKNHSTCSL
+1318 STCSL

-1480 TITNVRPGSYVITEI
+1480 TITNVRPGNYIITEI

-1561 GGATSTN
+1561 GGVTSTN

-1645 KIEVAKLNGEIV
+1645 KIEVAKMNGEIV

-1721 KIDSVTKK
+1721 KIDSVTRK

>member
-25 TSAFAASSE
+25 TSAFAAPSGS
-34 NMPSEI
+34 MPSEI
-40 TLKKSDYFLDTDGS
+40 TLQKSDYFLDTDGS

-59 PSFDKPL
+59 PSFGEPL

-78 TKVGFCAEHGKQLG
+78 TNVGFCAEHGKQLG

-120 MTDAKYMTDAY
+120 MTDAKYQTDAY
-131 KAKFGSQLW
+131 KEKWGGELW
-140 TDQNM
+140 TDQNL

-162 QGAAIPSDAEGQR
+162 QGAAIPSDAEGQK

-207 YEKGCKVI
+207 YQKGEKVL
-215 DNPDCW
+215 DNTDCW

-254 VATPRGEPTID
+254 VATPSIPTAES
-265 DYQIVVKKVDSSNPT
+265 YQIVVKKVDSSNPT
-280 KGLPGATFSLTMVG
+280 KGLSGATFSLTMVG
-294 SDDPSFPMTGVTGQD
+294 STKTLTGVTGQD
-309 GTYTFKPLKAG
+309 GTYTFKNLKAG

-329 PEGYQIDNPGPYTVT
+329 PEGYQIDNPGPYAVT
-344 LPMNGQKTVTVTAT
+344 LPTNGQNTVTVTAL
-358 DTPITTSSG
+358 DTPITLASG
-367 SIRKVDKDIPTMGLA
+367 SIRKVDKDRPTMGLA
-382 GATIRITGIDNNFK
+382 GATIRITGIDNNFT
-396 YEGQTVAG
+396 YEGQTVEG

-410 PWDTMPVGSYIAE
+410 PWDTMPVGSYVAE

-445 KKSDVTLVFENDS
+445 KKNEVKLVFENDS

-841 GKALPGATFQLRYLD
+841 GKALPGATFQLRYLG

-937 NPTKVLAGAKFR
+937 HPTKVLAGAKFR

-986 TEVEAP
+986 TEIEAP

-1124 TFANPSTCSLLI
+1124 TFANP
-1136 KKVCSINTDKML
+1136 
-1148 EGAVFDVR
+1148 
-1156 YADGSVVGDSNGVY
+1156 
-1170 ETGADGTILITGL
+1170 
-1183 EANKAIIVTETKAP
+1183 
-1197 NGFAIDTKP
+1197 
-1206 QTVTTIAGKVVQ
+1206 
-1218 LTFANAPYGK
+1218 
-1228 LVIEKRDAE
+1228 
-1237 TNNLLP
+1237 
-1243 GAEFRV
+1243 
-1249 TTAAG
+1249 
-1254 CEVGQNGV
+1254 
-1262 IGDTTLTSNGIFRT
+1262 
-1276 DADGKITI
+1276 
-1284 SNLRPGNYI
+1284 
-1293 ITEIKAPDGYLID
+1293 
-1306 DPTRNVTVTAGD
+1306 
-1318 TQTIVFKNHSTCSL
+1318 STCSL

-1480 TITNVRPGSYVITEI
+1480 TITNVRPGSYIITEI

-1920 NNVMRWTVS
+1920 NNIMRWTVS

-2057 GGNWVQSIARWTTSV
+2057 GGNWVQSIARWTTSI

-2085 SPKLPRTGY
+2085 SPTLPRTGY

>member
-1 MRTKIGTRL
+1 MRQKIGTRL

-25 TSAFAASSE
+25 TSAFAAPSGS
-34 NMPSEI
+34 MPSEI
-40 TLKKSDYFLDTDGS
+40 TLQKSDYFLDTDGS

-59 PSFDKPL
+59 PSFGEPL

-78 TKVGFCAEHGKQLG
+78 TNVGFCAEHGKQLG

-120 MTDAKYMTDAY
+120 MTDAKYQTDAY
-131 KAKFGSQLW
+131 KEKWGGELW
-140 TDQNM
+140 TDQNL

-162 QGAAIPSDAEGQR
+162 QGAAIPSDAEGQK

-207 YEKGCKVI
+207 YQKGEKVL
-215 DNPDCW
+215 DNTDCW

-254 VATPRGEPTID
+254 VATPSIPTLGN
-265 DYQIVVKKVDSSNPT
+265 YQITVKKVDSSNPT
-280 KGLPGATFSLTMVG
+280 KGLAGAEFSLEMVG
-294 SDDPSFPMTGVTGQD
+294 SDDPKFPMTGVTGQG
-309 GTYTFKPLKAG
+309 GTLTFKDLKAG
-320 TYQVTETEA
+320 TYQVTETKA
-329 PEGYQIDNPGPYTVT
+329 PEDYQIDNPGPYTVT
-344 LPMNGQKTVTVTAT
+344 LPTNGQNTVTVTAT
-358 DTPITTSSG
+358 DTPITLASG
-367 SIRKVDKDIPTMGLA
+367 SIRKVDKDRPTMGLA
-382 GATIRITGIDNNFK
+382 GATIRITGIDNNFT
-396 YEGQTVAG
+396 YEGQTVEG

-410 PWDTMPVGSYIAE
+410 PWDTMPVGSYVAE

-445 KKSDVTLVFENDS
+445 KKNEVKLVFENDS

-556 VKIDSVTKEPVA
+556 VKINSVTKEPVA

-710 FQVNAGKTEVGID
+710 FQVNAGVTNVGID

-799 EGYQLD
+799 AGYQLD

-841 GKALPGATFQLRYLD
+841 GKALPGATFQLRYLG

-937 NPTKVLAGAKFR
+937 HPTKVLAGAKFR

-986 TEVEAP
+986 TEIEAP

-1029 DAATGKLLPGAE
+1029 DAATGKLLSGAE

-1058 HNNLTIESG
+1058 HNDLTIESG

-1136 KKVCSINTDKML
+1136 KKVC
-1148 EGAVFDVR
+1148 
-1156 YADGSVVGDSNGVY
+1156 
-1170 ETGADGTILITGL
+1170 
-1183 EANKAIIVTETKAP
+1183 
-1197 NGFAIDTKP
+1197 
-1206 QTVTTIAGKVVQ
+1206 
-1218 LTFANAPYGK
+1218 
-1228 LVIEKRDAE
+1228 
-1237 TNNLLP
+1237 
-1243 GAEFRV
+1243 
-1249 TTAAG
+1249 
-1254 CEVGQNGV
+1254 
-1262 IGDTTLTSNGIFRT
+1262 
-1276 DADGKITI
+1276 
-1284 SNLRPGNYI
+1284 
-1293 ITEIKAPDGYLID
+1293 
-1306 DPTRNVTVTAGD
+1306 
-1318 TQTIVFKNHSTCSL
+1318 
-1332 LIKKVCTENP
+1332 TENP

-1370 GADGTILITGLEA
+1370 GADGTILITCLEA

-1480 TITNVRPGSYVITEI
+1480 TITNVRPGNYVITEI

-1645 KIEVAKLNGEIV
+1645 KIEVAKMNGEIV

-1721 KIDSVTKK
+1721 KIDSVTRK

>member
-1 MRTKIGTRL
+1 MRQKIGTRL

-25 TSAFAASSE
+25 TSAFAAPSGS
-34 NMPSEI
+34 MPSEI
-40 TLKKSDYFLDTDGS
+40 TLQKSDYFLDTDGS

-59 PSFDKPL
+59 PSFGEPL

-78 TKVGFCAEHGKQLG
+78 TNVGFCAEHGKQLG

-120 MTDAKYMTDAY
+120 MTDAKYQTDAY
-131 KAKFGSQLW
+131 KEKWGGELW
-140 TDQNM
+140 TDQNL

-162 QGAAIPSDAEGQR
+162 QGAAIPSDAEGQK

-207 YEKGCKVI
+207 YQKGEKVL
-215 DNPDCW
+215 DNTDCW

-254 VATPRGEPTID
+254 VATPSIPTLGN
-265 DYQIVVKKVDSSNPT
+265 YQITVKKVDSSNPT
-280 KGLPGATFSLTMVG
+280 KGLAGAEFSLEMVG
-294 SDDPSFPMTGVTGQD
+294 SDDPKFPMTGVTGQG
-309 GTYTFKPLKAG
+309 GTLTFKDLKAG
-320 TYQVTETEA
+320 TYQVTETKA
-329 PEGYQIDNPGPYTVT
+329 PEDYQIDNPGPYTVT
-344 LPMNGQKTVTVTAT
+344 LPTNGQNTVTVTAT
-358 DTPITTSSG
+358 DTPITLASG
-367 SIRKVDKDIPTMGLA
+367 SIRKVDKDRPTMGLA
-382 GATIRITGIDNNFK
+382 GATIRITGIDNNFT
-396 YEGQTVAG
+396 YEGQTVEG

-410 PWDTMPVGSYIAE
+410 PWDTMPVGSYVAE

-445 KKSDVTLVFENDS
+445 KKNEVKLVFENDS

-574 RSIDGTYHETLTTDG
+574 RSIDGTYHEALTTDG

-710 FQVNAGKTEVGID
+710 FQVNAGVTNVGID

-799 EGYQLD
+799 AGYQLD

-841 GKALPGATFQLRYLD
+841 GKALPGATFQLRYLG

-863 TVIGEKV
+863 TAIGEKV

-969 NGQITIAGLEPE
+969 NGQITIAGLEPK

-986 TEVEAP
+986 TEIEAP

-1058 HNNLTIESG
+1058 HNDLTIESG

-1124 TFANPSTCSLLI
+1124 TFANP
-1136 KKVCSINTDKML
+1136 
-1148 EGAVFDVR
+1148 
-1156 YADGSVVGDSNGVY
+1156 
-1170 ETGADGTILITGL
+1170 
-1183 EANKAIIVTETKAP
+1183 
-1197 NGFAIDTKP
+1197 
-1206 QTVTTIAGKVVQ
+1206 
-1218 LTFANAPYGK
+1218 
-1228 LVIEKRDAE
+1228 
-1237 TNNLLP
+1237 
-1243 GAEFRV
+1243 
-1249 TTAAG
+1249 
-1254 CEVGQNGV
+1254 
-1262 IGDTTLTSNGIFRT
+1262 
-1276 DADGKITI
+1276 
-1284 SNLRPGNYI
+1284 
-1293 ITEIKAPDGYLID
+1293 
-1306 DPTRNVTVTAGD
+1306 
-1318 TQTIVFKNHSTCSL
+1318 STCSL

-1480 TITNVRPGSYVITEI
+1480 TITNVRPGNYIITEI

-1645 KIEVAKLNGEIV
+1645 KIEVAKMNGEIV

-1721 KIDSVTKK
+1721 KIDSVTRK

>member
-25 TSAFAASSE
+25 TSAFAAPSGS
-34 NMPSEI
+34 MPSEI
-40 TLKKSDYFLDTDGS
+40 TLQKSDYFLDTDGS

-59 PSFDKPL
+59 PSFGEPL

-78 TKVGFCAEHGKQLG
+78 TNVGFCAEHGKQLG

-120 MTDAKYMTDAY
+120 MTDAKYQTDAY
-131 KAKFGSQLW
+131 KEKWGGELW
-140 TDQNM
+140 TDQNL

-162 QGAAIPSDAEGQR
+162 QGAAIPSDAEGQK

-207 YEKGCKVI
+207 YQKGEKVL
-215 DNPDCW
+215 DNTDCW

-254 VATPRGEPTID
+254 VATPSIPTAES
-265 DYQIVVKKVDSSNPT
+265 YQIVVKKVDSSNPT
-280 KGLPGATFSLTMVG
+280 KGLSGATFSLTMVG
-294 SDDPSFPMTGVTGQD
+294 STKTLTGVTGQD
-309 GTYTFKPLKAG
+309 GTYTFKNLKAG

-329 PEGYQIDNPGPYTVT
+329 PEGYQIDNPGPYAVT
-344 LPMNGQKTVTVTAT
+344 LPTNGQNTVTVTAL
-358 DTPITTSSG
+358 DTPITLASG
-367 SIRKVDKDIPTMGLA
+367 SIRKVDKDRPTMGLA
-382 GATIRITGIDNNFK
+382 GATIRITGIDNNFT
-396 YEGQTVAG
+396 YEGQTVEG

-410 PWDTMPVGSYIAE
+410 PWDTMPVGSYVAE

-445 KKSDVTLVFENDS
+445 KKNEVKLVFENDS

-710 FQVNAGKTEVGID
+710 FQVNAGVTNVGID

-799 EGYQLD
+799 AGYQLD

-841 GKALPGATFQLRYLD
+841 GKALPGATFQLRYLG

-875 VCSWTGLK
+875 VCSWTSLK

-937 NPTKVLAGAKFR
+937 HPTKVLAGAKFR

-986 TEVEAP
+986 TEIEAP

-1058 HNNLTIESG
+1058 HNDLTIESG

-1124 TFANPSTCSLLI
+1124 TFANP
-1136 KKVCSINTDKML
+1136 
-1148 EGAVFDVR
+1148 
-1156 YADGSVVGDSNGVY
+1156 
-1170 ETGADGTILITGL
+1170 
-1183 EANKAIIVTETKAP
+1183 
-1197 NGFAIDTKP
+1197 
-1206 QTVTTIAGKVVQ
+1206 
-1218 LTFANAPYGK
+1218 
-1228 LVIEKRDAE
+1228 
-1237 TNNLLP
+1237 
-1243 GAEFRV
+1243 
-1249 TTAAG
+1249 
-1254 CEVGQNGV
+1254 
-1262 IGDTTLTSNGIFRT
+1262 
-1276 DADGKITI
+1276 
-1284 SNLRPGNYI
+1284 
-1293 ITEIKAPDGYLID
+1293 
-1306 DPTRNVTVTAGD
+1306 
-1318 TQTIVFKNHSTCSL
+1318 STCSL

-1480 TITNVRPGSYVITEI
+1480 TITNVRPGNYVITEI

-1636 ESGKRLEGA
+1636 ESGKHLEGA
-1645 KIEVAKLNGEIV
+1645 KIEVAKMNGEIV

-1721 KIDSVTKK
+1721 KIDSVTRK

>member
-1 MRTKIGTRL
+1 MRTRIGTRL

-34 NMPSEI
+34 SMPSEI
-40 TLKKSDYFLDTDGS
+40 TLKQSDYFLDTDGS

-66 YLHIINMNVGGK
+66 YLHIINMNVGGE

-92 NTLIGKKWGNPEP
+92 NTLIDKKWGNPEP

-120 MTDAKYMTDAY
+120 MTDAKYQTDAY
-131 KAKFGSQLW
+131 KEKWGGALW

-162 QGAAIPSDAEGQR
+162 QGAAIPSDAEGQK

-207 YEKGCKVI
+207 YQKGEKVL
-215 DNPDCW
+215 DNTDCW

-254 VATPRGEPTID
+254 VATPKTPDTPIE
-265 DYQIVVKKVDSSNPT
+265 DYQIVVKKVDSTNPT
-280 KGLPGATFSLTMVG
+280 KGLAGATFSLTKVG
-294 SDDPSFPMTGVTGQD
+294 SDDPKYPLTGVTGQD
-309 GTYTFKPLKAG
+309 GTYTFRRLEAG

-329 PEGYQIDNPGPYTVT
+329 PEGYQIDNPGPYAVT
-344 LPMNGQKTVTVTAT
+344 LPTNGQKTVTVTAT
-358 DTPITTSSG
+358 DTPITIASG
-367 SIRKVDKDIPTMGLA
+367 SIRKVDKDRPTMGLA
-382 GATIRITGIDNNFK
+382 GATIRITGIDNNFT
-396 YEGQTVAG
+396 YEGQTVEG

-410 PWDTMPVGSYIAE
+410 PWDTMPVGSYVAE

-445 KKSDVTLVFENDS
+445 KKNEVKLVFENDS

-710 FQVNAGKTEVGID
+710 FQVNAGVTNVGID

-799 EGYQLD
+799 AGYQLD

-841 GKALPGATFQLRYLD
+841 GKALPGATFQLRYLG

-875 VCSWTGLK
+875 VCSWTSLK

-937 NPTKVLAGAKFR
+937 HPTKVLAGAKFR

-986 TEVEAP
+986 TEIEAP

-1058 HNNLTIESG
+1058 HNDLTIESG

-1124 TFANPSTCSLLI
+1124 TFANP
-1136 KKVCSINTDKML
+1136 
-1148 EGAVFDVR
+1148 
-1156 YADGSVVGDSNGVY
+1156 
-1170 ETGADGTILITGL
+1170 
-1183 EANKAIIVTETKAP
+1183 
-1197 NGFAIDTKP
+1197 
-1206 QTVTTIAGKVVQ
+1206 
-1218 LTFANAPYGK
+1218 
-1228 LVIEKRDAE
+1228 
-1237 TNNLLP
+1237 
-1243 GAEFRV
+1243 
-1249 TTAAG
+1249 
-1254 CEVGQNGV
+1254 
-1262 IGDTTLTSNGIFRT
+1262 
-1276 DADGKITI
+1276 
-1284 SNLRPGNYI
+1284 
-1293 ITEIKAPDGYLID
+1293 
-1306 DPTRNVTVTAGD
+1306 
-1318 TQTIVFKNHSTCSL
+1318 STCSL

-1480 TITNVRPGSYVITEI
+1480 TITNVRPGNYVITEI

-1645 KIEVAKLNGEIV
+1645 KIEVAKMNGEIV

-1721 KIDSVTKK
+1721 KIDSVTRK

-1788 TVLAGD
+1788 TVLTGD

-1920 NNVMRWTVS
+1920 NNIMRWTVS

-2057 GGNWVQSIARWTTSV
+2057 GGNWVQSIARWTTSI

-2085 SPKLPRTGY
+2085 SPTLPRTGY

>member
-1 MRTKIGTRL
+1 MRQKIGTRL

-25 TSAFAASSE
+25 TSAFAAPSGS
-34 NMPSEI
+34 MPSEI
-40 TLKKSDYFLDTDGS
+40 TLQKSDYFLDTDGS

-59 PSFDKPL
+59 PSFGEPL

-78 TKVGFCAEHGKQLG
+78 TNVGFCAEHGKQLG

-120 MTDAKYMTDAY
+120 MTDAKYQTDAY
-131 KAKFGSQLW
+131 KEKWGGELW
-140 TDQNM
+140 TDQNL

-162 QGAAIPSDAEGQR
+162 QGAAIPSDAEGQK

-207 YEKGCKVI
+207 YQKGEKVL
-215 DNPDCW
+215 DNTDCW

-254 VATPRGEPTID
+254 VATPSIPTLGN
-265 DYQIVVKKVDSSNPT
+265 YQITVKKVDSSNPT
-280 KGLPGATFSLTMVG
+280 KGLAGAEFSLEMVG
-294 SDDPSFPMTGVTGQD
+294 SDDPKFPMTGVTGQG
-309 GTYTFKPLKAG
+309 GTLTFKDLKAG
-320 TYQVTETEA
+320 TYQVTETKA
-329 PEGYQIDNPGPYTVT
+329 PEDYQIDNPGPYTVT
-344 LPMNGQKTVTVTAT
+344 LPTNGQNTVTVTAT
-358 DTPITTSSG
+358 DTPITLASG
-367 SIRKVDKDIPTMGLA
+367 SIRKVDKDRPTMGLA
-382 GATIRITGIDNNFK
+382 GATIRITGIDNNFT
-396 YEGQTVAG
+396 YEGQTVEG

-410 PWDTMPVGSYIAE
+410 PWDTMPVGSYVAE

-445 KKSDVTLVFENDS
+445 KKNEVKLVFENDS

-556 VKIDSVTKEPVA
+556 VKINSVTKEPVA

-710 FQVNAGKTEVGID
+710 FQVNAGVTNVGID

-799 EGYQLD
+799 AGYQLD

-841 GKALPGATFQLRYLD
+841 GKALPGATFQLRYLG

-875 VCSWTGLK
+875 VCSWTSLK

-937 NPTKVLAGAKFR
+937 HPTKVLAGAKFR

-986 TEVEAP
+986 TEIEAP

-1058 HNNLTIESG
+1058 HNDLTIESG

-1124 TFANPSTCSLLI
+1124 TFANP
-1136 KKVCSINTDKML
+1136 
-1148 EGAVFDVR
+1148 
-1156 YADGSVVGDSNGVY
+1156 
-1170 ETGADGTILITGL
+1170 
-1183 EANKAIIVTETKAP
+1183 
-1197 NGFAIDTKP
+1197 
-1206 QTVTTIAGKVVQ
+1206 
-1218 LTFANAPYGK
+1218 
-1228 LVIEKRDAE
+1228 
-1237 TNNLLP
+1237 
-1243 GAEFRV
+1243 
-1249 TTAAG
+1249 
-1254 CEVGQNGV
+1254 
-1262 IGDTTLTSNGIFRT
+1262 
-1276 DADGKITI
+1276 
-1284 SNLRPGNYI
+1284 
-1293 ITEIKAPDGYLID
+1293 
-1306 DPTRNVTVTAGD
+1306 
-1318 TQTIVFKNHSTCSL
+1318 STCSL

-1480 TITNVRPGSYVITEI
+1480 TITNVRPGNYIITEI

-1645 KIEVAKLNGEIV
+1645 KIEVAKMNGEIV

-1721 KIDSVTKK
+1721 KIDSVTRK

-2057 GGNWVQSIARWTTSV
+2057 GGNWVQSIARWTTSI

>member
-25 TSAFAASSE
+25 TSAFAAPSGS
-34 NMPSEI
+34 MPSEI
-40 TLKKSDYFLDTDGS
+40 TLQKSDYFLDTAGS

-59 PSFDKPL
+59 PSFGEPL

-120 MTDAKYMTDAY
+120 MTDAKYQTDAY
-131 KAKFGSQLW
+131 KEKWGGELW
-140 TDQNM
+140 TDQNL

-162 QGAAIPSDAEGQR
+162 QGAAIPSDAEGQK

-207 YEKGCKVI
+207 YQKGEKVL
-215 DNPDCW
+215 DNTDCW

-243 HYTNDNTQAIM
+243 HYTNENTQAIM
-254 VATPRGEPTID
+254 VATPKEPTSEE
-265 DYQIVVKKVDSSNPT
+265 YQIVVKKVDSSNPT
-280 KGLPGATFSLTMVG
+280 KGLAGAEFSLEMVG
-294 SDDPSFPMTGVTGQD
+294 SDDPKFPMTGVTGQN
-309 GTYTFKPLKAG
+309 GTYTFRGLKAG
-320 TYQVTETEA
+320 TYKVTETEA
-329 PEGYQIDNPGPYTVT
+329 PEDYQIDNPGPYTVT
-344 LPMNGQKTVTVTAT
+344 LPTNGQKTVTVTAL
-358 DTPITTSSG
+358 DTPITLASG
-367 SIRKVDKDIPTMGLA
+367 SIRKVDKDRPTMGLA
-382 GATIRITGIDNNFK
+382 GATIRITGIDNNFT
-396 YEGQTVAG
+396 YEGQTVEG

-410 PWDTMPVGSYIAE
+410 PWDTMPVGSYVAE

-445 KKSDVTLVFENDS
+445 KKNEVKLVFENDS

-574 RSIDGTYHETLTTDG
+574 RSIDGTYHEALTTDG

-710 FQVNAGKTEVGID
+710 FQVNAGVTNVGID

-799 EGYQLD
+799 AGYQLD

-841 GKALPGATFQLRYLD
+841 GKALPGATFQLRYLG

-937 NPTKVLAGAKFR
+937 HPTKVLAGAKFR

-986 TEVEAP
+986 TEIEAP

-1058 HNNLTIESG
+1058 HNDLTIESG

-1091 NYTITEVKAPDG
+1091 HYTITEVKAPDG

-1124 TFANPSTCSLLI
+1124 TFANP
-1136 KKVCSINTDKML
+1136 
-1148 EGAVFDVR
+1148 
-1156 YADGSVVGDSNGVY
+1156 
-1170 ETGADGTILITGL
+1170 
-1183 EANKAIIVTETKAP
+1183 
-1197 NGFAIDTKP
+1197 
-1206 QTVTTIAGKVVQ
+1206 
-1218 LTFANAPYGK
+1218 
-1228 LVIEKRDAE
+1228 
-1237 TNNLLP
+1237 
-1243 GAEFRV
+1243 
-1249 TTAAG
+1249 
-1254 CEVGQNGV
+1254 
-1262 IGDTTLTSNGIFRT
+1262 
-1276 DADGKITI
+1276 
-1284 SNLRPGNYI
+1284 
-1293 ITEIKAPDGYLID
+1293 
-1306 DPTRNVTVTAGD
+1306 
-1318 TQTIVFKNHSTCSL
+1318 STCSL

-1467 SNGIFTTGADGKI
+1467 SNGIFTTGADGKT
-1480 TITNVRPGSYVITEI
+1480 TITNVRPGSYIITEI

-1645 KIEVAKLNGEIV
+1645 KIEVAKMNGEIV

-1703 ETKTFEFENTASA
+1703 ETKTFEFENIASA

-1721 KIDSVTKK
+1721 KIDSVTRK

>member
-1 MRTKIGTRL
+1 MRQKIGTRL

-25 TSAFAASSE
+25 TSAFAAPSGS
-34 NMPSEI
+34 MPSEI
-40 TLKKSDYFLDTDGS
+40 TLQKSDYFLDTDGS

-59 PSFDKPL
+59 PSFGEPL

-78 TKVGFCAEHGKQLG
+78 TNVGFCAEHGKQLG

-120 MTDAKYMTDAY
+120 MTDAKYQTDAY
-131 KAKFGSQLW
+131 KEKWGGELW
-140 TDQNM
+140 TDQNL

-162 QGAAIPSDAEGQR
+162 QGAAIPSDAEGQK

-207 YEKGCKVI
+207 YQKGEKVL
-215 DNPDCW
+215 DNTDCW

-254 VATPRGEPTID
+254 VATPSIPTLGN
-265 DYQIVVKKVDSSNPT
+265 YQITVKKVDSSNPT
-280 KGLPGATFSLTMVG
+280 KGLAGAEFSLEMVG
-294 SDDPSFPMTGVTGQD
+294 SDDPKFPMTGVTGQG
-309 GTYTFKPLKAG
+309 GTLTFKDLKAG
-320 TYQVTETEA
+320 TYQVTETKA
-329 PEGYQIDNPGPYTVT
+329 PEDYQIDNPGPYTVT
-344 LPMNGQKTVTVTAT
+344 LPTNGQNTVTVTAT
-358 DTPITTSSG
+358 DTPITLASG
-367 SIRKVDKDIPTMGLA
+367 SIRKVDKDRPTMGLA
-382 GATIRITGIDNNFK
+382 GATIRITGIDNNFT
-396 YEGQTVAG
+396 YEGQTVEG

-410 PWDTMPVGSYIAE
+410 PWDTMPVGSYVAE

-445 KKSDVTLVFENDS
+445 KKNEVKLVFENDS

-710 FQVNAGKTEVGID
+710 FQVNAGVTNVGID

-799 EGYQLD
+799 AGYQLD

-841 GKALPGATFQLRYLD
+841 GKALPGATFQLRYLG

-875 VCSWTGLK
+875 VCSWTSLK

-937 NPTKVLAGAKFR
+937 HPTKVLAGAKFR

-986 TEVEAP
+986 TEIEAP

-1058 HNNLTIESG
+1058 HNDLTIESG

-1136 KKVCSINTDKML
+1136 KKVC
-1148 EGAVFDVR
+1148 
-1156 YADGSVVGDSNGVY
+1156 
-1170 ETGADGTILITGL
+1170 
-1183 EANKAIIVTETKAP
+1183 
-1197 NGFAIDTKP
+1197 
-1206 QTVTTIAGKVVQ
+1206 
-1218 LTFANAPYGK
+1218 
-1228 LVIEKRDAE
+1228 
-1237 TNNLLP
+1237 
-1243 GAEFRV
+1243 
-1249 TTAAG
+1249 
-1254 CEVGQNGV
+1254 
-1262 IGDTTLTSNGIFRT
+1262 
-1276 DADGKITI
+1276 
-1284 SNLRPGNYI
+1284 
-1293 ITEIKAPDGYLID
+1293 
-1306 DPTRNVTVTAGD
+1306 
-1318 TQTIVFKNHSTCSL
+1318 
-1332 LIKKVCTENP
+1332 TENP

-1360 VGDSNGVFTT
+1360 VGDSNGVYTT

-1480 TITNVRPGSYVITEI
+1480 TITNVRPGNYVITEI

-1645 KIEVAKLNGEIV
+1645 KIEVAKMNGEIV

-1721 KIDSVTKK
+1721 KIDSVTRK

-2057 GGNWVQSIARWTTSV
+2057 GGNWVQSIARWTTSI